1 MANTATAEAKKT
13 SAKKPAAKKAAVKKN
28 TKTGKK
34 YLVIVESPAKAATIG
49 KFLGNNYKIEA
60 SMGHIRDMPKS
71 QMGIDFENDFEPKY
85 ITIRGKG
92 ELLSKLRKD
101 AKTADKVY
109 LATDPDREGEAISW
123 HLLHALNLGEEKPI
137 SRITFNEITKT
148 AVKKSITEAR
158 DIDMDLVDAQQ
169 ARRVLDRMV
178 GYTVS
183 DLLWK
188 KVKKGLSGGRVQSVA
203 LRLICDREEEIRDF
217 IPEEY
222 WTLGAKLKD
231 DEDKSFE
238 AKFYGKGNEKIEL
251 ANEGETNAVLQGLED
266 KEFQVKEVKTGSR
279 QKKPVAPFTTS
290 TMQQEASKHLNM
302 ATQKT
307 MMIAQQLYE
316 GVNVK
321 GEGTVGLVSYIR
333 TDSFRISDE
342 AYEAAVAFIK
352 ETYGEDFVNPE
363 RIIYKSKGK
372 TQDAHEAIR
381 PTNVNR
387 TPESIKDS
395 LSKDQY
401 RLYRLIWE
409 RFVAS
414 QMSSAQYDTLSV
426 KLLAGEYSFRA
437 SGSHLRFAGFL
448 EVYNKGEEEDE
459 KVIPKLTEGDK
470 LQAEKLLPEQH
481 FTQPPARFTD
491 ASLIKTLEE
500 IGVGRPSTYAPTLT
514 TIQARHYVTKEAKN
528 LFPTELGELVND
540 IMRHYFPDI
549 VDIDFTAHMEERLDD
564 VEMGKEEWKQIIRD
578 FYPGFKESVENAV
591 EKLEKVEIK
600 DEESDVVCEKCG
612 RKMVIKYGRYGKFLA
627 CPGFPEC
634 QNAKPYFEE
643 AGVNCPEC
651 GGKVLIKKTKKGRVY
666 YGCEHHPECGFMSW
680 NKPTGEKCPRC
691 GAFLEEKGRKNPK
704 IVCSN
709 EKCGYVQEKPVE
721 ETAEA

>member
-1 MANTATAEAKKT
+1 MAKTATAEKEAKKT
-13 SAKKPAAKKAAVKKN
+13 TKKKATVKKAA
-28 TKTGKK
+28 KTGKK

-60 SMGHIRDMPKS
+60 SMGHVRDMPKS
-71 QMGIDFENDFEPKY
+71 QMGIDFEHDFEPKY

-92 ELLSKLRKD
+92 ELLGKLRKD
-101 AKTADKVY
+101 AKAADKVY

-169 ARRVLDRMV
+169 ARRVLDRVV
-178 GYTVS
+178 GYTIS

-203 LRLICDREEEIRDF
+203 LRLICDREGEIREF

-231 DEDKSFE
+231 ADGKVFE
-238 AKFYGKGNEKIEL
+238 AKFSGKGETKTEL
-251 ANEGETNAVLQGLED
+251 ANDAETNEVLDGLKGKDFAVTD
-266 KEFQVKEVKTGSR
+266 VKTGSR

-352 ETYGEDFVNPE
+352 ETYGDAFVNPE
-363 RIIYKSKGK
+363 RIVYKSKGK

-381 PTNVNR
+381 PTNVSR

-401 RLYRLIWE
+401 RLYKLIWE

-414 QMSSAQYDTLSV
+414 QMSPAVYDTLSV
-426 KLLAGEYSFRA
+426 KLAAGDYTFRA
-437 SGSHLRFAGFL
+437 SGSRLRFSGFL
-448 EVYNKGEEEDE
+448 EAYSKGEEEDE
-459 KVIPKLTEGDK
+459 KVIPKLTQGDI
-470 LQAEKLLPEQH
+470 LQAEQLLPEQH
-481 FTQPPARFTD
+481 FTQPPARYTD

-528 LFPTELGELVND
+528 LFPTELGEMVD
-540 IMRHYFPDI
+540 EIMKTYFPDI
-549 VDIDFTAHMEERLDD
+549 VDIDFTANMEKRLDD

-578 FYPGFKESVENAV
+578 FYPDFKKSVENAA
-591 EKLEKVEIK
+591 EKLEKIEIK
-600 DEESDVVCEKCG
+600 DEETDIVCEKCG
-612 RKMVIKYGRYGKFLA
+612 RNMVIKYGRYGKFLA

-651 GGKVLIKKTKKGRVY
+651 GGKVLIKKTKKGRIY
-666 YGCEHHPECGFMSW
+666 YGCEHNGDGCDFMSW
-680 NKPTGEKCPRC
+680 NKPTGEKCPEC

-709 EKCGYVQEKPVE
+709 EKCGYMKEKPVE
-721 ETAEA
+721 EENEE

>member
-1 MANTATAEAKKT
+1 
-13 SAKKPAAKKAAVKKN
+13 
-28 TKTGKK
+28 
-34 YLVIVESPAKAATIG
+34 
-49 KFLGNNYKIEA
+49 
-60 SMGHIRDMPKS
+60 
-71 QMGIDFENDFEPKY
+71 
-85 ITIRGKG
+85 
-92 ELLSKLRKD
+92 
-101 AKTADKVY
+101 
-109 LATDPDREGEAISW
+109 
-123 HLLHALNLGEEKPI
+123 
-137 SRITFNEITKT
+137 
-148 AVKKSITEAR
+148 
-158 DIDMDLVDAQQ
+158 MDLVDAQQ
-169 ARRVLDRMV
+169 ARRVLDRVV
-178 GYTVS
+178 GYTIS

-203 LRLICDREEEIRDF
+203 LRLICDREGEIREF

-231 DEDKSFE
+231 ADGKGFE
-238 AKFYGKGNEKIEL
+238 AKFYGKGETKTEL
-251 ANEGETNAVLQGLED
+251 ANEAETNEVLDGLKGKDFAVTD
-266 KEFQVKEVKTGSR
+266 VKTGSR
-279 QKKPVAPFTTS
+279 QKKPVVPFTTS

-352 ETYGEDFVNPE
+352 ETYGDAFVNPE
-363 RIIYKSKGK
+363 RIVYKSKGK

-381 PTNVNR
+381 PTNVSR

-401 RLYRLIWE
+401 RLYKLIWE

-414 QMSSAQYDTLSV
+414 QMSPAVYDTLSV
-426 KLLAGEYSFRA
+426 KLSAGDYTFRA
-437 SGSHLRFAGFL
+437 SGSRLRFSGFL
-448 EVYNKGEEEDE
+448 EAYSKGEEEDE
-459 KVIPKLTEGDK
+459 KVIPKLTQGDI
-470 LQAEKLLPEQH
+470 LQAEQLLPEQH
-481 FTQPPARFTD
+481 FTQPPARYTD

-528 LFPTELGELVND
+528 LFPTELGEMVD
-540 IMRHYFPDI
+540 EIMKTYFPDI
-549 VDIDFTAHMEERLDD
+549 VDIDFTANMEKRLDD

-578 FYPGFKESVENAV
+578 FYPDFKKSVENAA
-591 EKLEKVEIK
+591 EKLEKIEIK
-600 DEESDVVCEKCG
+600 DEETDIICEKCG
-612 RKMVIKYGRYGKFLA
+612 RNMVIKYGRYGKFLA

-651 GGKVLIKKTKKGRVY
+651 GGKVLIKKTKKGRIY
-666 YGCEHHPECGFMSW
+666 YGCEHNGDGCDFMSW
-680 NKPTGEKCPRC
+680 NKPTGEKCPEC

-709 EKCGYVQEKPVE
+709 EKCGYMKEKPTE
-721 ETAEA
+721 EENEE

>member
-1 MANTATAEAKKT
+1 
-13 SAKKPAAKKAAVKKN
+13 
-28 TKTGKK
+28 
-34 YLVIVESPAKAATIG
+34 
-49 KFLGNNYKIEA
+49 
-60 SMGHIRDMPKS
+60 
-71 QMGIDFENDFEPKY
+71 MGIDFEHDFEPKY

-92 ELLSKLRKD
+92 ELLGKLRKD
-101 AKTADKVY
+101 AKAADKVY

-169 ARRVLDRMV
+169 ARRVLDRVV
-178 GYTVS
+178 GYTIS

-203 LRLICDREEEIRDF
+203 LRLICDREGEIREF

-231 DEDKSFE
+231 ADGKVFE
-238 AKFYGKGNEKIEL
+238 AKFYGKGETKTEL
-251 ANEGETNAVLQGLED
+251 ANEAETNEVLDGLKDKDFAVTD
-266 KEFQVKEVKTGSR
+266 VKTGSR

-352 ETYGEDFVNPE
+352 ETYGDAFVNPE
-363 RIIYKSKGK
+363 RIVYKSKGK

-381 PTNVNR
+381 PTNVSR

-401 RLYRLIWE
+401 RLYKLIWE

-414 QMSSAQYDTLSV
+414 QMSPAVYDTLSV
-426 KLLAGEYSFRA
+426 KLAAGDYTFRA
-437 SGSHLRFAGFL
+437 SGSRLRFSGFL
-448 EVYNKGEEEDE
+448 EAYSKGEEEDE
-459 KVIPKLTEGDK
+459 KVIPKLTQGDI
-470 LQAEKLLPEQH
+470 LQAEQLLPEQH
-481 FTQPPARFTD
+481 FTQPPARYTD

-528 LFPTELGELVND
+528 LFPTELGEMVD
-540 IMRHYFPDI
+540 EIMKTYFPDI
-549 VDIDFTAHMEERLDD
+549 VDIDFTANMEKRLDD

-578 FYPGFKESVENAV
+578 FYPDFKKSVENAA
-591 EKLEKVEIK
+591 EKLEKIEIK
-600 DEESDVVCEKCG
+600 DEETDIVCEKCG
-612 RKMVIKYGRYGKFLA
+612 RNMVIKYGRYGKFLA

-651 GGKVLIKKTKKGRVY
+651 GGKVLIKKTKKGRIY
-666 YGCEHHPECGFMSW
+666 YGCEHNGDGCDFMSW
-680 NKPTGEKCPRC
+680 NKPTGEKCPEC

-709 EKCGYVQEKPVE
+709 EKCGYMKEKPAE
-721 ETAEA
+721 EENEE

>member
-1 MANTATAEAKKT
+1 MAKTATAEKEAKKT
-13 SAKKPAAKKAAVKKN
+13 TKKKATVKKAA
-28 TKTGKK
+28 KTGKK

-60 SMGHIRDMPKS
+60 SMGHVRDMPKS
-71 QMGIDFENDFEPKY
+71 QMGIDFEHDFEPKY

-92 ELLSKLRKD
+92 ELLGKLRKD
-101 AKTADKVY
+101 AKAADKVY

-169 ARRVLDRMV
+169 ARRVLDRVV
-178 GYTVS
+178 GYTIS

-203 LRLICDREEEIRDF
+203 LRLICDREGEIREF

-231 DEDKSFE
+231 ADGKVFE
-238 AKFYGKGNEKIEL
+238 AKFYGKGETKTEL
-251 ANEGETNAVLQGLED
+251 ANEAETNEFLDGLKGKDFAVTD
-266 KEFQVKEVKTGSR
+266 VKTGSR

-352 ETYGEDFVNPE
+352 ETYGDAFVNPE
-363 RIIYKSKGK
+363 RIVYKSKGK

-381 PTNVNR
+381 PTNVSR

-401 RLYRLIWE
+401 RLYKLIWE

-414 QMSSAQYDTLSV
+414 QMSPAVYDTLSV
-426 KLLAGEYSFRA
+426 KLSAGDYTFRA
-437 SGSHLRFAGFL
+437 SGSRLRFSGFL
-448 EVYNKGEEEDE
+448 EAYSKGEEEDE
-459 KVIPKLTEGDK
+459 KVIPKLTQGDI
-470 LQAEKLLPEQH
+470 LQAEQLLPEQH
-481 FTQPPARFTD
+481 FTQPPARYTD

-528 LFPTELGELVND
+528 LFPTELGEMVD
-540 IMRHYFPDI
+540 EIMKTYFPDI
-549 VDIDFTAHMEERLDD
+549 VDIDFTANMEKRLDD

-578 FYPGFKESVENAV
+578 FYPDFKKSVENAA
-591 EKLEKVEIK
+591 EKLEKIEIK
-600 DEESDVVCEKCG
+600 DEETDIICEKCG
-612 RKMVIKYGRYGKFLA
+612 RNMVIKYGRYGKFLA

-651 GGKVLIKKTKKGRVY
+651 GGKVLIKKTKKGRIY
-666 YGCEHHPECGFMSW
+666 YGCEHNGDGCDFMSW
-680 NKPTGEKCPRC
+680 NKPTGEKCPEC

-709 EKCGYVQEKPVE
+709 EKCGYMKEKPTE
-721 ETAEA
+721 EENEE

>member
-1 MANTATAEAKKT
+1 MAKTATAEKEAKKT
-13 SAKKPAAKKAAVKKN
+13 TKKKATVKKAA
-28 TKTGKK
+28 KTGKK

-60 SMGHIRDMPKS
+60 SMGHVRDMPKS
-71 QMGIDFENDFEPKY
+71 QMGIDFEHDFEPKY

-92 ELLSKLRKD
+92 ELLGKLRKD
-101 AKTADKVY
+101 AKAADKVY

-169 ARRVLDRMV
+169 ARRVLDRVV
-178 GYTVS
+178 GYTIS

-203 LRLICDREEEIRDF
+203 LRLICDREGEIREF

-231 DEDKSFE
+231 ADGKGFE
-238 AKFYGKGNEKIEL
+238 AKFYGKGETKTEL
-251 ANEGETNAVLQGLED
+251 ANEAETNEALDGLKGKDFAVTD
-266 KEFQVKEVKTGSR
+266 VKTGSR

-352 ETYGEDFVNPE
+352 ETYGDAFVNPE
-363 RIIYKSKGK
+363 RIVYKSKGK

-381 PTNVNR
+381 PTNVSR

-401 RLYRLIWE
+401 RLYKLIWE

-414 QMSSAQYDTLSV
+414 QMSPAVYDTLSV
-426 KLLAGEYSFRA
+426 KLSAGDYTFRA
-437 SGSHLRFAGFL
+437 SGSRLRFSGFL
-448 EVYNKGEEEDE
+448 EAYSKGEEEDE
-459 KVIPKLTEGDK
+459 KVIPKLTQGDI
-470 LQAEKLLPEQH
+470 LQAEQLLPEQH
-481 FTQPPARFTD
+481 FTQPPARYTD

-528 LFPTELGELVND
+528 LFPTELGEMVD
-540 IMRHYFPDI
+540 EIMKTYFPDI
-549 VDIDFTAHMEERLDD
+549 VDIDFTANMEKRLDD

-578 FYPGFKESVENAV
+578 FYPDFKKSVENAA
-591 EKLEKVEIK
+591 EKLEKIEIK
-600 DEESDVVCEKCG
+600 DEETDIICEKCG
-612 RKMVIKYGRYGKFLA
+612 RNMVIKYGRYGKFLA

-651 GGKVLIKKTKKGRVY
+651 GGKVLIKKTKKGRIY
-666 YGCEHHPECGFMSW
+666 YGCEHNGDGCDFMSW
-680 NKPTGEKCPRC
+680 NKPTGEKCPEC

-709 EKCGYVQEKPVE
+709 EKCGYMKEKPAE
-721 ETAEA
+721 EENEE

>member
-1 MANTATAEAKKT
+1 MAKTATAEKEAKKT
-13 SAKKPAAKKAAVKKN
+13 TKKKATVKKAA
-28 TKTGKK
+28 KTGKK

-60 SMGHIRDMPKS
+60 SMGHVRDMPKS
-71 QMGIDFENDFEPKY
+71 QMGIDFEHDFEPKY

-92 ELLSKLRKD
+92 ELLGKLRKD
-101 AKTADKVY
+101 AKAADKVY

-169 ARRVLDRMV
+169 ARRVLDRVV
-178 GYTVS
+178 GYTIS

-203 LRLICDREEEIRDF
+203 LRLICDREGEIREF

-231 DEDKSFE
+231 ADGKGFE
-238 AKFYGKGNEKIEL
+238 AKFYGKDETKTEL
-251 ANEGETNAVLQGLED
+251 ASEAETNEVLDGLKGKDFAVTD
-266 KEFQVKEVKTGSR
+266 VKTGSR

-352 ETYGEDFVNPE
+352 ETYGDAFVNPE
-363 RIIYKSKGK
+363 RIVYKSKGK

-381 PTNVNR
+381 PTNVSR

-401 RLYRLIWE
+401 RLYKLIWE

-414 QMSSAQYDTLSV
+414 QMSPAVYDTLSV
-426 KLLAGEYSFRA
+426 KLAAGDYTFRA
-437 SGSHLRFAGFL
+437 SGSRLRFAGFL
-448 EVYNKGEEEDE
+448 EAYSKGEEEDE
-459 KVIPKLTEGDK
+459 KVIPKLTQGDI
-470 LQAEKLLPEQH
+470 LQAEQLLPEQH
-481 FTQPPARFTD
+481 FTQPPARYTD

-528 LFPTELGELVND
+528 LFPTELGEMVD
-540 IMRHYFPDI
+540 EIMKTYFPDI
-549 VDIDFTAHMEERLDD
+549 VDIDFTANMEKRLDD

-578 FYPGFKESVENAV
+578 FYPDFKKSVENAA
-591 EKLEKVEIK
+591 EKLEKIEIK
-600 DEESDVVCEKCG
+600 DEETDIVCEKCG
-612 RKMVIKYGRYGKFLA
+612 RNMVIKYGRYGKFLA

-651 GGKVLIKKTKKGRVY
+651 GGKVLIKKTKKGRIY
-666 YGCEHHPECGFMSW
+666 YGCEHNGDGCDFMSW
-680 NKPTGEKCPRC
+680 NKPTGEKCPEC

-709 EKCGYVQEKPVE
+709 EKCGYMKEKPTE
-721 ETAEA
+721 EENEE

>member
-1 MANTATAEAKKT
+1 MAKTATAEKEAKKT
-13 SAKKPAAKKAAVKKN
+13 TKKKATVKKAA
-28 TKTGKK
+28 KTGKK

-60 SMGHIRDMPKS
+60 SMGHVRDMPKS
-71 QMGIDFENDFEPKY
+71 QMGIDFEHDFEPKY

-92 ELLSKLRKD
+92 ELLGKLRKD
-101 AKTADKVY
+101 AKAADKVY

-169 ARRVLDRMV
+169 ARRVLDRVV
-178 GYTVS
+178 GYTIS

-203 LRLICDREEEIRDF
+203 LRLICDREGEIREF

-231 DEDKSFE
+231 ADGKVFE
-238 AKFYGKGNEKIEL
+238 AKFYGKGETKTEL
-251 ANEGETNAVLQGLED
+251 ANEAETNEVLDGLKDKDFAVTD
-266 KEFQVKEVKTGSR
+266 VKTGSR

-352 ETYGEDFVNPE
+352 ETYGDAFVNPE
-363 RIIYKSKGK
+363 RIVYKSKGK

-381 PTNVNR
+381 PTNVSR

-401 RLYRLIWE
+401 RLYKLIWE

-414 QMSSAQYDTLSV
+414 QMSPAVYDTLSV
-426 KLLAGEYSFRA
+426 KLSAGDYTFRA
-437 SGSHLRFAGFL
+437 SGSRLRFSGFL
-448 EVYNKGEEEDE
+448 EAYSKGEEEDE
-459 KVIPKLTEGDK
+459 KVIPKLTQGDI
-470 LQAEKLLPEQH
+470 LQAEQLLPEQH
-481 FTQPPARFTD
+481 FTQPPARYTD

-528 LFPTELGELVND
+528 LFPTELGEMVD
-540 IMRHYFPDI
+540 EIMKTYFPDI
-549 VDIDFTAHMEERLDD
+549 VDIDFTANMEKRLDD

-578 FYPGFKESVENAV
+578 FYPDFKKSVENAA
-591 EKLEKVEIK
+591 EKLEKIEIK
-600 DEESDVVCEKCG
+600 DEETDIVCEKCG
-612 RKMVIKYGRYGKFLA
+612 RNMVIKYGRYGKFLA

-651 GGKVLIKKTKKGRVY
+651 GGKVLIKKTKKGRIY
-666 YGCEHHPECGFMSW
+666 YGCEHNGDGCDFMSW
-680 NKPTGEKCPRC
+680 NKPTGEKCPEC

-709 EKCGYVQEKPVE
+709 EKCGYMKEKPAE
-721 ETAEA
+721 EENEE

>member
-1 MANTATAEAKKT
+1 MAKTATAEKEAKKT
-13 SAKKPAAKKAAVKKN
+13 TKKKATVKKAA
-28 TKTGKK
+28 KTGKK

-60 SMGHIRDMPKS
+60 SMGHVRDMPKS
-71 QMGIDFENDFEPKY
+71 QMGIDFEHDFEPKY

-92 ELLSKLRKD
+92 ELLGKLRKD
-101 AKTADKVY
+101 AKAADKVY

-169 ARRVLDRMV
+169 ARRVLDRVV
-178 GYTVS
+178 GYTIS

-203 LRLICDREEEIRDF
+203 LRLICDREGEIREF

-231 DEDKSFE
+231 ADGKGFE
-238 AKFYGKGNEKIEL
+238 AKFYGKGETKTEL
-251 ANEGETNAVLQGLED
+251 ANEAETNEVLDGLKGKDFAVTD
-266 KEFQVKEVKTGSR
+266 VKTGSR

-352 ETYGEDFVNPE
+352 ETYGDAFVNPE
-363 RIIYKSKGK
+363 RIVYKSKGK

-381 PTNVNR
+381 PTNVSR

-401 RLYRLIWE
+401 RLYKLIWE

-414 QMSSAQYDTLSV
+414 QMSPAVYDTLSV
-426 KLLAGEYSFRA
+426 KLSAGDYTFRA
-437 SGSHLRFAGFL
+437 SGSRLRFSGFL
-448 EVYNKGEEEDE
+448 EAYSKGEEEDE
-459 KVIPKLTEGDK
+459 KVIPKLTQGDI
-470 LQAEKLLPEQH
+470 LQAEQLLPEQH
-481 FTQPPARFTD
+481 FTQPPARYTD

-528 LFPTELGELVND
+528 LFPTELGEMVD
-540 IMRHYFPDI
+540 EIMKTYFPDI
-549 VDIDFTAHMEERLDD
+549 VDIDFTANMEKRLDD

-578 FYPGFKESVENAV
+578 FYPDFKKSVENAA
-591 EKLEKVEIK
+591 EKLEKIEIK
-600 DEESDVVCEKCG
+600 DEETDIICEKCG
-612 RKMVIKYGRYGKFLA
+612 RNMVIKYGRYGKFLA

-643 AGVNCPEC
+643 AGVSCPEC
-651 GGKVLIKKTKKGRVY
+651 GGKVLIKKTKKGRIY
-666 YGCEHHPECGFMSW
+666 YGCEHNGDGCDFMSW
-680 NKPTGEKCPRC
+680 NKPTAKNAPNAVR
-691 GAFLEEKGRKNPK
+691 FWRKR
-704 IVCSN
+704 
-709 EKCGYVQEKPVE
+709 
-721 ETAEA
+721 AERIRKSSAPMKSAAI

>member
-1 MANTATAEAKKT
+1 MAKTATAEKEAKKT
-13 SAKKPAAKKAAVKKN
+13 TKKKATVKKAA
-28 TKTGKK
+28 KTGKK

-60 SMGHIRDMPKS
+60 SMGHVRDMPKS
-71 QMGIDFENDFEPKY
+71 QMGIDFEHDFEPKY

-92 ELLSKLRKD
+92 ELLGKLRKD
-101 AKTADKVY
+101 AKAADKVY

-169 ARRVLDRMV
+169 ARRVLDRVV
-178 GYTVS
+178 GYTIS

-203 LRLICDREEEIRDF
+203 LRLICDREGEIREF

-231 DEDKSFE
+231 ADGKGFE
-238 AKFYGKGNEKIEL
+238 AKFYGKGETKTEL
-251 ANEGETNAVLQGLED
+251 ANEAETNEVLDGLKGKDFAVTD
-266 KEFQVKEVKTGSR
+266 VKTGSR

-352 ETYGEDFVNPE
+352 ETYGDAFVNPE
-363 RIIYKSKGK
+363 RIVYKSKGK

-381 PTNVNR
+381 PTNVSR

-401 RLYRLIWE
+401 RLYKLIWE

-414 QMSSAQYDTLSV
+414 QMSPAVYDTLSV
-426 KLLAGEYSFRA
+426 KLSAGDYTFRA
-437 SGSHLRFAGFL
+437 SGSRLRFSGFL
-448 EVYNKGEEEDE
+448 EAYSKGEEEDE
-459 KVIPKLTEGDK
+459 KVIPKLTQGDI
-470 LQAEKLLPEQH
+470 LQAEQLLPEQH
-481 FTQPPARFTD
+481 FTQPPARYTD

-528 LFPTELGELVND
+528 LFPTELGEMVD
-540 IMRHYFPDI
+540 EIMKTYFPDI
-549 VDIDFTAHMEERLDD
+549 VDIDFTANMEKRLDD

-578 FYPGFKESVENAV
+578 FYPDFKKSVENAA
-591 EKLEKVEIK
+591 EKLEKIEIK
-600 DEESDVVCEKCG
+600 DEETDIVCEKCG
-612 RKMVIKYGRYGKFLA
+612 RNMVIKYGRYGKFLA

-651 GGKVLIKKTKKGRVY
+651 GGKVLIKKTKRGRIY
-666 YGCEHHPECGFMSW
+666 YGCEHNGDGCDFMSW
-680 NKPTGEKCPRC
+680 NKPTGEKCPEW

-709 EKCGYVQEKPVE
+709 EKCGYMKEKPAE
-721 ETAEA
+721 EENEE

>member
-1 MANTATAEAKKT
+1 MAKTATAEKEAKKT
-13 SAKKPAAKKAAVKKN
+13 TKKKATVKKAA
-28 TKTGKK
+28 KTGKK

-60 SMGHIRDMPKS
+60 SMGHVRDMPKS
-71 QMGIDFENDFEPKY
+71 QMGIDFEHDFEPKY

-92 ELLSKLRKD
+92 ELLGKLRKD
-101 AKTADKVY
+101 AKAADKVY

-158 DIDMDLVDAQQ
+158 NIDMDLVDAQQ
-169 ARRVLDRMV
+169 ARRVLDRVV
-178 GYTVS
+178 GYTIS
-183 DLLWK
+183 NLLWK

-203 LRLICDREEEIRDF
+203 LRLICDREGEIREF

-231 DEDKSFE
+231 ADGKGFE
-238 AKFYGKGNEKIEL
+238 AKFYGKGETKTEL
-251 ANEGETNAVLQGLED
+251 ANEAETNEVLDGLKGKDFAVTD
-266 KEFQVKEVKTGSR
+266 VKTGSR

-352 ETYGEDFVNPE
+352 ETYGDAFVNPE
-363 RIIYKSKGK
+363 RIVYKSKGK

-381 PTNVNR
+381 PTNVSR

-401 RLYRLIWE
+401 RLYKLIWE

-414 QMSSAQYDTLSV
+414 QMSPAVYDTLSV
-426 KLLAGEYSFRA
+426 KLSAGDYTFRA
-437 SGSHLRFAGFL
+437 SGSRLHFSGFL
-448 EVYNKGEEEDE
+448 EAYSKGEEEDE
-459 KVIPKLTEGDK
+459 KVIPKLTQGDI
-470 LQAEKLLPEQH
+470 LQAEQLLPEQH
-481 FTQPPARFTD
+481 FTQPPARYTD

-514 TIQARHYVTKEAKN
+514 TIQVRHYVTKEAKN
-528 LFPTELGELVND
+528 LFPTELGEMVD
-540 IMRHYFPDI
+540 EIMKTYFPDI
-549 VDIDFTAHMEERLDD
+549 VDIDFTANMEKRLDD

-578 FYPGFKESVENAV
+578 FYPDFKKSVENAA
-591 EKLEKVEIK
+591 EKLEKIEIK
-600 DEESDVVCEKCG
+600 DEETDIICEKCG
-612 RKMVIKYGRYGKFLA
+612 RNMVIKYGRYGKFLA

-651 GGKVLIKKTKKGRVY
+651 GGKVLIKKTKKGRIY
-666 YGCEHHPECGFMSW
+666 YGCEHNGDGCDFMSW
-680 NKPTGEKCPRC
+680 NKPTGEKCPEC

-709 EKCGYVQEKPVE
+709 EKCGYMKEKPAE
-721 ETAEA
+721 EDNEE

>member
-1 MANTATAEAKKT
+1 MAKTATAEKEAKKT
-13 SAKKPAAKKAAVKKN
+13 TKKKATVKKAA
-28 TKTGKK
+28 KTGKK

-60 SMGHIRDMPKS
+60 SMGHVRDMPKS
-71 QMGIDFENDFEPKY
+71 QMGIDFEHDFEPKY

-92 ELLSKLRKD
+92 ELLGKLRKD
-101 AKTADKVY
+101 AKAADKVY

-169 ARRVLDRMV
+169 ARRVLDRVV
-178 GYTVS
+178 GYTIS

-203 LRLICDREEEIRDF
+203 LRLICDREGEIREF

-231 DEDKSFE
+231 ADGKGFE
-238 AKFYGKGNEKIEL
+238 AKFYGKGETKTEL
-251 ANEGETNAVLQGLED
+251 ANEAETNEVLDGLKGKDFAVTD
-266 KEFQVKEVKTGSR
+266 VKTGSR

-352 ETYGEDFVNPE
+352 ETYGDAFVNPE
-363 RIIYKSKGK
+363 RIVYKSNGK

-381 PTNVNR
+381 PTNVSR

-401 RLYRLIWE
+401 RLYKLIWE

-414 QMSSAQYDTLSV
+414 QMSPAVYDTLSV
-426 KLLAGEYSFRA
+426 KLSAGDYTFRA
-437 SGSHLRFAGFL
+437 SGSRLRFSGFL
-448 EVYNKGEEEDE
+448 EAYSKGEEEDE
-459 KVIPKLTEGDK
+459 KVIPKLTQGDI
-470 LQAEKLLPEQH
+470 LQAEQLLPEQH
-481 FTQPPARFTD
+481 FTQPPARYTD

-528 LFPTELGELVND
+528 LFPTELGEMVD
-540 IMRHYFPDI
+540 EIMKTYFPDI
-549 VDIDFTAHMEERLDD
+549 VDIDFTANMEKRLDD

-578 FYPGFKESVENAV
+578 FYPDFKKSVENAA
-591 EKLEKVEIK
+591 EKLEKIEIK
-600 DEESDVVCEKCG
+600 DEETDIVCEKCG
-612 RKMVIKYGRYGKFLA
+612 RNMVIKYGRYGKFLA

-651 GGKVLIKKTKKGRVY
+651 GGKVLIKKTKKGRIY
-666 YGCEHHPECGFMSW
+666 YGCEHNGDGCDFMSW
-680 NKPTGEKCPRC
+680 NKPTGEKCPEC

-709 EKCGYVQEKPVE
+709 EKCGYMKEKPAE
-721 ETAEA
+721 EENEE

>member
-1 MANTATAEAKKT
+1 MAKTATAEKEAKKT
-13 SAKKPAAKKAAVKKN
+13 TKKKATVKKAA
-28 TKTGKK
+28 KTGKK

-60 SMGHIRDMPKS
+60 SMGHVRDMPKS
-71 QMGIDFENDFEPKY
+71 QMGIDFEHDFEPKY

-92 ELLSKLRKD
+92 ELLGKLRKD
-101 AKTADKVY
+101 AKAADKVY

-169 ARRVLDRMV
+169 ARRVLDRVV
-178 GYTVS
+178 GYTIS

-203 LRLICDREEEIRDF
+203 LRLICDREGEIREF

-231 DEDKSFE
+231 ADGKVFE
-238 AKFYGKGNEKIEL
+238 AKFYGKGETKTEL
-251 ANEGETNAVLQGLED
+251 ANEAETNEVLDGLKGKDFAVTD
-266 KEFQVKEVKTGSR
+266 VKTGSR

-352 ETYGEDFVNPE
+352 ETYGDAFVNPE
-363 RIIYKSKGK
+363 RIVYKSKGK

-381 PTNVNR
+381 PTNVSR

-414 QMSSAQYDTLSV
+414 QMSPAVYDTLSV
-426 KLLAGEYSFRA
+426 KLSAGDYTFRA
-437 SGSHLRFAGFL
+437 SGSRLRFSGFL
-448 EVYNKGEEEDE
+448 EAYSKGEEEDE
-459 KVIPKLTEGDK
+459 KVIPKLTQGDI
-470 LQAEKLLPEQH
+470 LQAEHLLPEQH
-481 FTQPPARFTD
+481 FTQPPARYTD

-528 LFPTELGELVND
+528 LFPTELGEMVD
-540 IMRHYFPDI
+540 EIMKTYFPDI
-549 VDIDFTAHMEERLDD
+549 VDIDFTANMEKRLDD

-578 FYPGFKESVENAV
+578 FYPDFKKSVENAA
-591 EKLEKVEIK
+591 EKLEKIEIK
-600 DEESDVVCEKCG
+600 DEETDIVCETCG
-612 RKMVIKYGRYGKFLA
+612 RNMVIKYGRYGKFLA

-651 GGKVLIKKTKKGRVY
+651 GGKVLIKKTKKGRIY
-666 YGCEHHPECGFMSW
+666 YGCEHNGDGCDFMSW
-680 NKPTGEKCPRC
+680 NKPTGEKCPEC

-709 EKCGYVQEKPVE
+709 EKCGYMKEKPTE
-721 ETAEA
+721 EENEE

>member
-1 MANTATAEAKKT
+1 MAKTATAEKEAKKT
-13 SAKKPAAKKAAVKKN
+13 TKKKATVKKAA
-28 TKTGKK
+28 KTGKK

-60 SMGHIRDMPKS
+60 SMGHVRDMPKS
-71 QMGIDFENDFEPKY
+71 QMGIDFEHDFEPKY

-92 ELLSKLRKD
+92 ELLGKLRKD
-101 AKTADKVY
+101 AKAADKVY

-169 ARRVLDRMV
+169 ARRVLDRVV
-178 GYTVS
+178 GYAIS

-203 LRLICDREEEIRDF
+203 LRLICDREGEIREF

-231 DEDKSFE
+231 ADGKGFE
-238 AKFYGKGNEKIEL
+238 AKFYGKGETKTEL
-251 ANEGETNAVLQGLED
+251 ANEAETNEVLDGLKGKDFAVTD
-266 KEFQVKEVKTGSR
+266 VKTGSR

-352 ETYGEDFVNPE
+352 ETYGDAFVNPE
-363 RIIYKSKGK
+363 RIVYKSKGK

-381 PTNVNR
+381 PTNVSR

-401 RLYRLIWE
+401 RLYKLIWE

-414 QMSSAQYDTLSV
+414 QMSPAVYDTLSV
-426 KLLAGEYSFRA
+426 KLSAGDYTFRA
-437 SGSHLRFAGFL
+437 SGSRLRFSGFL
-448 EVYNKGEEEDE
+448 EAYSKGEEEDE
-459 KVIPKLTEGDK
+459 KVIPKLTQGDI
-470 LQAEKLLPEQH
+470 LQAEQLLPEQH
-481 FTQPPARFTD
+481 FTQPPARYTD

-528 LFPTELGELVND
+528 LFPTELGEMVD
-540 IMRHYFPDI
+540 EIMKTYFPDI
-549 VDIDFTAHMEERLDD
+549 VDIDFTANMEKRLDD

-578 FYPGFKESVENAV
+578 FYPDFKKSVENAA
-591 EKLEKVEIK
+591 EKLEKIEIK
-600 DEESDVVCEKCG
+600 DEETDIVCEKCG
-612 RKMVIKYGRYGKFLA
+612 RNMVIKYGRYGKFLA

-651 GGKVLIKKTKKGRVY
+651 GGKVLIKKTKRGRIY
-666 YGCEHHPECGFMSW
+666 YGCEHNGDGCDFMSW
-680 NKPTGEKCPRC
+680 NKPTGEKCPEC

-709 EKCGYVQEKPVE
+709 EKCGYMKEKPAE
-721 ETAEA
+721 EENEE

>member
-1 MANTATAEAKKT
+1 MAKTATAEKEAKKT
-13 SAKKPAAKKAAVKKN
+13 TKKKATVKKAA
-28 TKTGKK
+28 KTGKK

-60 SMGHIRDMPKS
+60 SMGHVRDMPKS
-71 QMGIDFENDFEPKY
+71 QMGIDFEHDFEPKY

-92 ELLSKLRKD
+92 ELLGKLRKD
-101 AKTADKVY
+101 AKAADKVY

-169 ARRVLDRMV
+169 ARRVLDRVV
-178 GYTVS
+178 GYTIS

-203 LRLICDREEEIRDF
+203 LRLICDREGEIREF

-231 DEDKSFE
+231 ADGKVFE
-238 AKFYGKGNEKIEL
+238 AKFYGKGETKTEL
-251 ANEGETNAVLQGLED
+251 ANEAETNEVLDGLKDKDFAVTD
-266 KEFQVKEVKTGSR
+266 VKTGSR

-352 ETYGEDFVNPE
+352 ETYGDAFVNPE
-363 RIIYKSKGK
+363 RIVYKSKGK

-381 PTNVNR
+381 PTNVSR

-401 RLYRLIWE
+401 RLYKLIWE

-414 QMSSAQYDTLSV
+414 QMSPAVYDTLSV
-426 KLLAGEYSFRA
+426 KLSAGDYTFRA
-437 SGSHLRFAGFL
+437 SGSRLRFSGFL
-448 EVYNKGEEEDE
+448 EAYSKGEEEDE
-459 KVIPKLTEGDK
+459 KVIPKLTQGDI
-470 LQAEKLLPEQH
+470 LQAEQLLPEQH
-481 FTQPPARFTD
+481 FTQPPARYTD

-528 LFPTELGELVND
+528 LFPTELGEMVD
-540 IMRHYFPDI
+540 EIMKTYFPDI
-549 VDIDFTAHMEERLDD
+549 VDIDFTANMEKRLDD

-578 FYPGFKESVENAV
+578 FYPDFKKSVENAV
-591 EKLEKVEIK
+591 EKLEKIEIK
-600 DEESDVVCEKCG
+600 DEETDIICEKCG
-612 RKMVIKYGRYGKFLA
+612 RNMVIKYGRYGKFLA

-651 GGKVLIKKTKKGRVY
+651 GGKVLIKKTKRGRIY
-666 YGCEHHPECGFMSW
+666 YGCEHNGDGCDFMSW
-680 NKPTGEKCPRC
+680 NKPTGEKCPEC

-709 EKCGYVQEKPVE
+709 EKCGYMKEKPAE
-721 ETAEA
+721 EENEE

>member
-1 MANTATAEAKKT
+1 M
-13 SAKKPAAKKAAVKKN
+13 KKAA
-28 TKTGKK
+28 KTGKK

-60 SMGHIRDMPKS
+60 SMGHVRDMPKS
-71 QMGIDFENDFEPKY
+71 QMGIDFEHDFEPKY

-92 ELLSKLRKD
+92 ELLGKLRKD
-101 AKTADKVY
+101 AKAADKVY

-169 ARRVLDRMV
+169 ARRVLDRVV
-178 GYTVS
+178 GYTIS

-203 LRLICDREEEIRDF
+203 LRLICDREGEIREF

-231 DEDKSFE
+231 ADGKVFE
-238 AKFYGKGNEKIEL
+238 AKFYGKGETKTEL
-251 ANEGETNAVLQGLED
+251 ANEAETNEVLDGLKGKDFAVTD
-266 KEFQVKEVKTGSR
+266 VKTGSR

-352 ETYGEDFVNPE
+352 ETYGDAFVNPE
-363 RIIYKSKGK
+363 RIVYKSKGK

-381 PTNVNR
+381 PTNVSR

-401 RLYRLIWE
+401 RLYKLIWE

-414 QMSSAQYDTLSV
+414 QMSPAVYDTLSV
-426 KLLAGEYSFRA
+426 KLSAGDYTFRA
-437 SGSHLRFAGFL
+437 SGSRLRFSGFL
-448 EVYNKGEEEDE
+448 EAYSKGEEEDE
-459 KVIPKLTEGDK
+459 KVIPKLTQGDI
-470 LQAEKLLPEQH
+470 LQAEQLLPEQH
-481 FTQPPARFTD
+481 FTQPPARYTD

-528 LFPTELGELVND
+528 LFPTELGEMVD
-540 IMRHYFPDI
+540 EIMKTYFPDI
-549 VDIDFTAHMEERLDD
+549 VDIDFTANMEKRLDD

-578 FYPGFKESVENAV
+578 FYPDFKKSVENAA
-591 EKLEKVEIK
+591 EKLEKIEIK
-600 DEESDVVCEKCG
+600 DEETDIICEKCG
-612 RKMVIKYGRYGKFLA
+612 RNMVIKYGRYGKFLA

-651 GGKVLIKKTKKGRVY
+651 GGKVLIKKTKKGRIY
-666 YGCEHHPECGFMSW
+666 YGCEHNGDGCDFMSW
-680 NKPTGEKCPRC
+680 NKPTGEKCPEC

-709 EKCGYVQEKPVE
+709 EKCGYMKEKPAE
-721 ETAEA
+721 EENEE

>member
-1 MANTATAEAKKT
+1 
-13 SAKKPAAKKAAVKKN
+13 
-28 TKTGKK
+28 
-34 YLVIVESPAKAATIG
+34 
-49 KFLGNNYKIEA
+49 
-60 SMGHIRDMPKS
+60 
-71 QMGIDFENDFEPKY
+71 
-85 ITIRGKG
+85 
-92 ELLSKLRKD
+92 
-101 AKTADKVY
+101 
-109 LATDPDREGEAISW
+109 
-123 HLLHALNLGEEKPI
+123 
-137 SRITFNEITKT
+137 
-148 AVKKSITEAR
+148 
-158 DIDMDLVDAQQ
+158 MDLVDAQQ
-169 ARRVLDRMV
+169 ARRVLDRVV
-178 GYTVS
+178 GYTIS

-203 LRLICDREEEIRDF
+203 LRLICDREGEIREF

-231 DEDKSFE
+231 ADGKGFE
-238 AKFYGKGNEKIEL
+238 AKFYGKGETKTEL
-251 ANEGETNAVLQGLED
+251 ANEAETNEVLDGLKGKDFAVTD
-266 KEFQVKEVKTGSR
+266 IKTGSR

-352 ETYGEDFVNPE
+352 ETYGDAFVNPE
-363 RIIYKSKGK
+363 RIVYKSKGK

-381 PTNVNR
+381 PTNVSR

-401 RLYRLIWE
+401 RLYKLIWE

-414 QMSSAQYDTLSV
+414 QMSPAVYDTLSV
-426 KLLAGEYSFRA
+426 KLSAGDYTFRA
-437 SGSHLRFAGFL
+437 SGSRLRFSGFL
-448 EVYNKGEEEDE
+448 EAYSKGEEEDE
-459 KVIPKLTEGDK
+459 KVIPKLTQGDI
-470 LQAEKLLPEQH
+470 LQAEQLLPEQH
-481 FTQPPARFTD
+481 FTQPPARYTD

-528 LFPTELGELVND
+528 LFPTELGEMVD
-540 IMRHYFPDI
+540 EIMKTYFPDI
-549 VDIDFTAHMEERLDD
+549 VDIDFTANMEKRLDD

-578 FYPGFKESVENAV
+578 FYPDFKKSVENAA
-591 EKLEKVEIK
+591 EKLEKIEIK
-600 DEESDVVCEKCG
+600 DEETDIVCEKCG
-612 RKMVIKYGRYGKFLA
+612 RNMVIKYGRYGKFLA

-651 GGKVLIKKTKKGRVY
+651 GGKVLIKKTKKGRIY
-666 YGCEHHPECGFMSW
+666 YGCEHNGDGCDFMSW
-680 NKPTGEKCPRC
+680 NKPTGEKCPEC

-709 EKCGYVQEKPVE
+709 EKCGYMKEKPTE
-721 ETAEA
+721 EENEE

>member
-1 MANTATAEAKKT
+1 MA
-13 SAKKPAAKKAAVKKN
+13 
-28 TKTGKK
+28 K
-34 YLVIVESPAKAATIG
+34 YLVIVESPAKVKTIK
-49 KFLGNNYKIEA
+49 KFLGKNYEVAA
-60 SMGHIRDMPKS
+60 SNGHVRDLPKS
-71 QMGIDFENDFEPKY
+71 QLGFDVENDFEPKY

-92 ELLSKLRKD
+92 ELLGKLRKD
-101 AKTADKVY
+101 AKAADKVY

-169 ARRVLDRMV
+169 ARRVLDRVV
-178 GYTVS
+178 GYTIS

-203 LRLICDREEEIRDF
+203 LRLICDREGEIREF

-231 DEDKSFE
+231 ADGKGFE
-238 AKFYGKGNEKIEL
+238 AKFYGKGETKTEL
-251 ANEGETNAVLQGLED
+251 ANEAETNEVLDGLKGKDFAVTD
-266 KEFQVKEVKTGSR
+266 VKTGSR

-352 ETYGEDFVNPE
+352 ETYGDAFVNPE
-363 RIIYKSKGK
+363 RIVYKSKGK

-381 PTNVNR
+381 PTNVSR

-401 RLYRLIWE
+401 RLYKLIWE

-414 QMSSAQYDTLSV
+414 QMSPAVYDTLSV
-426 KLLAGEYSFRA
+426 KLAAGDYTFRA
-437 SGSHLRFAGFL
+437 SGSRLRFAGFL
-448 EVYNKGEEEDE
+448 EAYSKGEEEDE
-459 KVIPKLTEGDK
+459 KVIPKLTHGDI
-470 LQAEKLLPEQH
+470 LQAEQLLPEQH
-481 FTQPPARFTD
+481 FTQPPARYTD

-528 LFPTELGELVND
+528 LFPTELGEMVD
-540 IMRHYFPDI
+540 EIMKTYFPDI
-549 VDIDFTAHMEERLDD
+549 VDIDFTANMEKRLDD

-578 FYPGFKESVENAV
+578 FYPDFKKSVENAA
-591 EKLEKVEIK
+591 EKLEKIEIK
-600 DEESDVVCEKCG
+600 DEETDIVCEKCG
-612 RKMVIKYGRYGKFLA
+612 RNMVIKYGRYGKFLA

-651 GGKVLIKKTKKGRVY
+651 GGKVLIKKTKKGRIY
-666 YGCEHHPECGFMSW
+666 YGCEHNGDGCDFMSW
-680 NKPTGEKCPRC
+680 NKPTGEKCPEC

-709 EKCGYVQEKPVE
+709 EKCGYMKEKPAE
-721 ETAEA
+721 EENEE

>member
-1 MANTATAEAKKT
+1 MAKTATAEKEAKKT
-13 SAKKPAAKKAAVKKN
+13 TKKKATVKKAA
-28 TKTGKK
+28 KTGKK

-60 SMGHIRDMPKS
+60 SMGHVRDMPKS
-71 QMGIDFENDFEPKY
+71 QMGIDFEHDFEPKY

-92 ELLSKLRKD
+92 ELLGKLRKD
-101 AKTADKVY
+101 AKAADKVY

-169 ARRVLDRMV
+169 ARRVLDRVV
-178 GYTVS
+178 GYTIS

-203 LRLICDREEEIRDF
+203 LRLICDREGEIREF

-231 DEDKSFE
+231 ADGKVFE
-238 AKFYGKGNEKIEL
+238 AKFYGKGETKTEL
-251 ANEGETNAVLQGLED
+251 ANEAETNEVLDGLKGKDFAVTD
-266 KEFQVKEVKTGSR
+266 VKTGSR

-352 ETYGEDFVNPE
+352 ETYGDAFVNPE
-363 RIIYKSKGK
+363 RIVYKSKGK

-381 PTNVNR
+381 PTNVSR

-401 RLYRLIWE
+401 RLYKLIWE

-414 QMSSAQYDTLSV
+414 QMSPAVYDTLSV
-426 KLLAGEYSFRA
+426 KLAAGDYTFRA
-437 SGSHLRFAGFL
+437 SGSRLRFAGFL
-448 EVYNKGEEEDE
+448 EAYSKGEEEDE
-459 KVIPKLTEGDK
+459 KVIPKLTQGDI
-470 LQAEKLLPEQH
+470 LQAEQLLPEQH
-481 FTQPPARFTD
+481 FTQPPARYTD

-528 LFPTELGELVND
+528 LFPTELGEMVD
-540 IMRHYFPDI
+540 EIMKTYFPDI
-549 VDIDFTAHMEERLDD
+549 VDIDFTANMEKRLDD

-578 FYPGFKESVENAV
+578 FYPDFKKSVENAA
-591 EKLEKVEIK
+591 EKLEKIEIK
-600 DEESDVVCEKCG
+600 DEETDIVCEKCG
-612 RKMVIKYGRYGKFLA
+612 RNMVIKYGRYGKFLA

-651 GGKVLIKKTKKGRVY
+651 GGKVLIKKTKKGRIY
-666 YGCEHHPECGFMSW
+666 YGCEHNGDGCDFMSW
-680 NKPTGEKCPRC
+680 NKPTGEKCPEC

-709 EKCGYVQEKPVE
+709 EKCGYMKEKPVE
-721 ETAEA
+721 EDNEE

>member
-1 MANTATAEAKKT
+1 MANAAAELEKKKTTAKKT
-13 SAKKPAAKKAAVKKN
+13 TKKTAKR
-28 TKTGKK
+28 GKK

-49 KFLGNNYKIEA
+49 KFLGSNYKIEA

-71 QMGIDFENDFEPKY
+71 QMGIDFEHDFEPKY

-101 AKTADKVY
+101 AKSADKVY

-123 HLLHALNLGEEKPI
+123 HLLHALNLGEDKDI

-169 ARRVLDRMV
+169 ARRVLDRVV

-203 LRLICDREEEIRDF
+203 LRLVCDREEEIRDF

-222 WTLGAKLKD
+222 WTLGAKLTDAAGKQ
-231 DEDKSFE
+231 FE
-238 AKFYGKGNEKIEL
+238 AKFYGKGESKLEL
-251 ANEGETNAVLQGLED
+251 ANEAQTNAVLEGL
-266 KEFQVKEVKTGSR
+266 KEQPFLVQEVKKGSR

-290 TMQQEASKHLNM
+290 TLQQEASKHLNM
-302 ATQKT
+302 ASQKT

-316 GVNVK
+316 GVNIK

-342 AYEAAVAFIK
+342 AYEAAVAYIK
-352 ETYGEDFVNPE
+352 EAYGAEYVNPE
-363 RIIYKSKGK
+363 RVIYKSKGK

-381 PTNVNR
+381 PTNVTR
-387 TPESIKDS
+387 TPDSIKDS

-401 RLYRLIWE
+401 RLYKLIWE

-414 QMSSAQYDTLSV
+414 QMSPALYDTLSV
-426 KLLAGEYSFRA
+426 KLTAGEYAFRA
-437 SGSHLRFAGFL
+437 SGSRLRFSGFL
-448 EVYNKGEEEDE
+448 EVYSKGEEEDE
-459 KVIPKLTEGDK
+459 RVIPALQEGDCLTAK
-470 LQAEKLLPEQH
+470 ALLPEQH

-514 TIQARHYVTKEAKN
+514 IIQSRHYVTKEAKN
-528 LFPTELGELVND
+528 LFPTELGEVVND
-540 IMRHYFPDI
+540 IMKGYFPNI
-549 VDIDFTAHMEERLDD
+549 VDVDFTARMEERLDD

-578 FYPGFKESVENAV
+578 FYPGFKKSVDEAA

-600 DEESDVVCEKCG
+600 DEETDIICEKCG
-612 RKMVIKYGRYGKFLA
+612 RNMVIKYGRYGKFLA

-643 AGVNCPEC
+643 AGVSCPEC
-651 GGKVLIKKTKKGRVY
+651 GGRVLIKKTKKGRIY
-666 YGCEHHPECGFMSW
+666 YGCEHNPDDCTFMSW
-680 NKPTGEKCPRC
+680 NKPTGKKCPIC
-691 GAFLEEKGRKNPK
+691 GSFLEEKGRKNPK

-709 EKCGYVQEKPVE
+709 EKCGYIQEKP
-721 ETAEA
+721 AEQTQED

>member
-1 MANTATAEAKKT
+1 MAKTATAEKEAKKT
-13 SAKKPAAKKAAVKKN
+13 TKKKATVKKAA
-28 TKTGKK
+28 KTGKK

-49 KFLGNNYKIEA
+49 KFLGKNYKIEA
-60 SMGHIRDMPKS
+60 SMGHVRDMPKS
-71 QMGIDFENDFEPKY
+71 QMGIDFEHDFEPKY

-92 ELLSKLRKD
+92 ELLGKLRKD
-101 AKTADKVY
+101 AKAADKVY

-169 ARRVLDRMV
+169 ARRVLDRVV
-178 GYTVS
+178 GYTIS

-203 LRLICDREEEIRDF
+203 LRLICDREGEIREF

-231 DEDKSFE
+231 ADGKVFE
-238 AKFYGKGNEKIEL
+238 AKFYGKGETKTEL
-251 ANEGETNAVLQGLED
+251 ANEAETNEVLDGLKGKDFAVTD
-266 KEFQVKEVKTGSR
+266 VKTGSR

-352 ETYGEDFVNPE
+352 ETYGDAFVNPE
-363 RIIYKSKGK
+363 RIVYKSKGK

-381 PTNVNR
+381 PTNVSR

-414 QMSSAQYDTLSV
+414 QMSPAVYDTLSV
-426 KLLAGEYSFRA
+426 KLSAGDYTFRA
-437 SGSHLRFAGFL
+437 SGSRLRFSGFL
-448 EVYNKGEEEDE
+448 EAYSKGEEEDE
-459 KVIPKLTEGDK
+459 KVIPKLTQGDI
-470 LQAEKLLPEQH
+470 LQAEHLLPEQH
-481 FTQPPARFTD
+481 FTQPPARYTD

-528 LFPTELGELVND
+528 LFPTELGEMVD
-540 IMRHYFPDI
+540 EIMKTYFPDI
-549 VDIDFTAHMEERLDD
+549 VDIDFTANMEKRLDD

-578 FYPGFKESVENAV
+578 FYPDFKKSVENAA
-591 EKLEKVEIK
+591 EKLEKIEIK
-600 DEESDVVCEKCG
+600 DEETDIICEKCG
-612 RKMVIKYGRYGKFLA
+612 RNMVIKYGRYGKFLA

-651 GGKVLIKKTKKGRVY
+651 GGKVLIKKTKKGRIY
-666 YGCEHHPECGFMSW
+666 YGCEHNGDGCDFMSW
-680 NKPTGEKCPRC
+680 NKPTGEKCPEC

-709 EKCGYVQEKPVE
+709 EKCGYMKEKPTE
-721 ETAEA
+721 EENEE

>member
-1 MANTATAEAKKT
+1 MAKTATAEKEAKKT
-13 SAKKPAAKKAAVKKN
+13 TKKKATVKKAA
-28 TKTGKK
+28 KTGKK

-60 SMGHIRDMPKS
+60 SMGHVRDMPKS
-71 QMGIDFENDFEPKY
+71 QMGIDFEHDFEPKY

-92 ELLSKLRKD
+92 ELLGKLRKD
-101 AKTADKVY
+101 AKAADKVY

-169 ARRVLDRMV
+169 ARRVLDRVV
-178 GYTVS
+178 GYTIS

-203 LRLICDREEEIRDF
+203 LRLICDREGEIREF

-231 DEDKSFE
+231 ADGKGFE
-238 AKFYGKGNEKIEL
+238 AKFYGKGETKTEL
-251 ANEGETNAVLQGLED
+251 ANEAETNEVLDGLKGKDFAVTD
-266 KEFQVKEVKTGSR
+266 VKTGSR

-352 ETYGEDFVNPE
+352 ETYGDAFVNPE
-363 RIIYKSKGK
+363 RIVYKSKGK

-381 PTNVNR
+381 PTNVSR

-401 RLYRLIWE
+401 RLYKLIWE

-414 QMSSAQYDTLSV
+414 QMSPAVYDTLSV
-426 KLLAGEYSFRA
+426 KLSAGDYTFRA
-437 SGSHLRFAGFL
+437 SGSRLRFSGFL
-448 EVYNKGEEEDE
+448 EAYSKGEEEDE
-459 KVIPKLTEGDK
+459 KVIPKLTQGDI
-470 LQAEKLLPEQH
+470 LQAEQLLPEQH
-481 FTQPPARFTD
+481 FTQPPARYTD

-528 LFPTELGELVND
+528 LFPTELGEMVD
-540 IMRHYFPDI
+540 EIMKTYFPDI
-549 VDIDFTAHMEERLDD
+549 VDIDFTANMEKRLDD

-578 FYPGFKESVENAV
+578 FYPDFKKSVENAA
-591 EKLEKVEIK
+591 EKLEKIEIK
-600 DEESDVVCEKCG
+600 DEETDIICEKCG
-612 RKMVIKYGRYGKFLA
+612 RNMVIKYGRYGKFLA

-651 GGKVLIKKTKKGRVY
+651 GGKVLIKKTKRGRIY
-666 YGCEHHPECGFMSW
+666 YGCEHNGDGCDFMSW
-680 NKPTGEKCPRC
+680 NKPTGEKCPEC
-691 GAFLEEKGRKNPK
+691 GAVLEEKGRKNPK

-709 EKCGYVQEKPVE
+709 EKCGYMKEKPAE
-721 ETAEA
+721 EENEE

>member
-1 MANTATAEAKKT
+1 MAKTATAEKEAKKT
-13 SAKKPAAKKAAVKKN
+13 TKKKATVKKAA
-28 TKTGKK
+28 KTGKK

-60 SMGHIRDMPKS
+60 SMGHVRDMPKS
-71 QMGIDFENDFEPKY
+71 QMGIDFEHDFEPKY

-92 ELLSKLRKD
+92 ELLGKLRKD
-101 AKTADKVY
+101 AKAADKVY

-169 ARRVLDRMV
+169 ARRVLDRVV
-178 GYTVS
+178 GYTIS

-203 LRLICDREEEIRDF
+203 LRLICDREGEIREF

-231 DEDKSFE
+231 ADGKGFE
-238 AKFYGKGNEKIEL
+238 AKFYGKGETKTEL
-251 ANEGETNAVLQGLED
+251 ANEAETNEVLDGLKGKDFAVTD
-266 KEFQVKEVKTGSR
+266 VKTGSR

-352 ETYGEDFVNPE
+352 ETYGDAFVNPE
-363 RIIYKSKGK
+363 RIVYKSKGK

-381 PTNVNR
+381 PTNVSR

-401 RLYRLIWE
+401 RLYKLIWE

-414 QMSSAQYDTLSV
+414 QMSPAVYDTLSV
-426 KLLAGEYSFRA
+426 KLSAGDYTFRA
-437 SGSHLRFAGFL
+437 SGSRLRFSGFL
-448 EVYNKGEEEDE
+448 EAYSKGEEEDE
-459 KVIPKLTEGDK
+459 KVIPNLTQGDI
-470 LQAEKLLPEQH
+470 LQAEQLLPEQH
-481 FTQPPARFTD
+481 FTQPPARYTD

-528 LFPTELGELVND
+528 LFPTELGEMVD
-540 IMRHYFPDI
+540 EIMKTYFPDI
-549 VDIDFTAHMEERLDD
+549 VDIDFTANMEKRLDD

-578 FYPGFKESVENAV
+578 FYPDFKKSVENAA
-591 EKLEKVEIK
+591 EKLEKIEIK
-600 DEESDVVCEKCG
+600 DEETDIVCEKCG
-612 RKMVIKYGRYGKFLA
+612 RNMVIKYGRYGKFLA

-651 GGKVLIKKTKKGRVY
+651 GGKVLIKKTKKGRIY
-666 YGCEHHPECGFMSW
+666 YGCEHNGDGCDFMSW
-680 NKPTGEKCPRC
+680 NKPTGEKCPEC

-709 EKCGYVQEKPVE
+709 EKCGYMKEKPAE
-721 ETAEA
+721 EENEE

>member
-1 MANTATAEAKKT
+1 MAKTATAEKEAKKT
-13 SAKKPAAKKAAVKKN
+13 TKKKATVKKAA
-28 TKTGKK
+28 KTGKK

-60 SMGHIRDMPKS
+60 SMGHVRDMPKS
-71 QMGIDFENDFEPKY
+71 QMGIDFEHDFEPKY

-92 ELLSKLRKD
+92 ELLGKLRKD
-101 AKTADKVY
+101 AKAADKVY

-169 ARRVLDRMV
+169 ARRVLDRVV
-178 GYTVS
+178 GYTIS

-203 LRLICDREEEIRDF
+203 LRLICDREGEIREF

-231 DEDKSFE
+231 ADGKGFE
-238 AKFYGKGNEKIEL
+238 AKFYGKGETKTEL
-251 ANEGETNAVLQGLED
+251 ANEAETNEVLDGLKGKDFAVTD
-266 KEFQVKEVKTGSR
+266 VKTGSR

-352 ETYGEDFVNPE
+352 ETYGDAFVNPE
-363 RIIYKSKGK
+363 RIVYKSKGK

-381 PTNVNR
+381 PTNVSR

-401 RLYRLIWE
+401 RLYKLIWE

-414 QMSSAQYDTLSV
+414 QMSPAVYDTLSV
-426 KLLAGEYSFRA
+426 KLSAGDYTFRA
-437 SGSHLRFAGFL
+437 SGSRLRFSGFL
-448 EVYNKGEEEDE
+448 EAYSKGEEEDE
-459 KVIPKLTEGDK
+459 KVIPKLTQGDI
-470 LQAEKLLPEQH
+470 LQAEQLLPEQH
-481 FTQPPARFTD
+481 FTQPPARYTD

-528 LFPTELGELVND
+528 LFPTELGEMVD
-540 IMRHYFPDI
+540 EIMKTYFPDI
-549 VDIDFTAHMEERLDD
+549 VDIDFTANMEKRLDD
-564 VEMGKEEWKQIIRD
+564 VEIGKEEWKQIIRD
-578 FYPGFKESVENAV
+578 FYPDFKKSVENAA
-591 EKLEKVEIK
+591 EKLEKIEIK
-600 DEESDVVCEKCG
+600 DEETDIICEKCG
-612 RKMVIKYGRYGKFLA
+612 RNMVIKYGRYGKFLA

-651 GGKVLIKKTKKGRVY
+651 GGKVLIKKTKKGRIY
-666 YGCEHHPECGFMSW
+666 YGCEHNGDGCDFMSW
-680 NKPTGEKCPRC
+680 NKPTGEKCPEC

-709 EKCGYVQEKPVE
+709 EKCGYMKEKPAE
-721 ETAEA
+721 EENEE

>member
-1 MANTATAEAKKT
+1 MAKTATAEKEAKKT
-13 SAKKPAAKKAAVKKN
+13 TKKKATVKKAA
-28 TKTGKK
+28 KTGKK

-60 SMGHIRDMPKS
+60 SMGHVRDMPKS
-71 QMGIDFENDFEPKY
+71 QMGIDFEHDFEPKY

-92 ELLSKLRKD
+92 ELLGKLRKD
-101 AKTADKVY
+101 AKAADKVY

-169 ARRVLDRMV
+169 ARRVLDRVV
-178 GYTVS
+178 GYTIS

-203 LRLICDREEEIRDF
+203 LRLICDREGEIREF

-231 DEDKSFE
+231 ADGKGFE
-238 AKFYGKGNEKIEL
+238 AKFYGKGETKTEL
-251 ANEGETNAVLQGLED
+251 ANEAETNEVLDGLKGKDFAVTD
-266 KEFQVKEVKTGSR
+266 VKTGSR

-352 ETYGEDFVNPE
+352 ETYGDAFVNPE
-363 RIIYKSKGK
+363 RIVYKSKGK

-381 PTNVNR
+381 PTNVSR

-401 RLYRLIWE
+401 RLYKLIWE

-414 QMSSAQYDTLSV
+414 QMSPAVYDTLSV
-426 KLLAGEYSFRA
+426 KLSAGDYTFRA
-437 SGSHLRFAGFL
+437 SGSRLRFSGFL
-448 EVYNKGEEEDE
+448 EAYSKGEEEDE
-459 KVIPKLTEGDK
+459 KVIPKLTQGDI
-470 LQAEKLLPEQH
+470 LQAEQLLPEQH
-481 FTQPPARFTD
+481 FTQPPARYTD

-528 LFPTELGELVND
+528 LFPTELGEMVD
-540 IMRHYFPDI
+540 EIMKTYFPDI
-549 VDIDFTAHMEERLDD
+549 VDIDFTANMEKRLDD

-578 FYPGFKESVENAV
+578 FYPDFKKSVENAA
-591 EKLEKVEIK
+591 EKLEKIEIK
-600 DEESDVVCEKCG
+600 DEETDIICEKCG
-612 RKMVIKYGRYGKFLA
+612 RNMVIKYGRYGKFLA

-651 GGKVLIKKTKKGRVY
+651 GGKVLIKKTKRGRIY
-666 YGCEHHPECGFMSW
+666 YGCEHNGDGCDFMSW
-680 NKPTGEKCPRC
+680 NKPTGEKCPEC

-709 EKCGYVQEKPVE
+709 EKCGYMKEKPAE
-721 ETAEA
+721 EENEE

>member
-1 MANTATAEAKKT
+1 MAKTATAEKEAKKT
-13 SAKKPAAKKAAVKKN
+13 TKKKATVKKAA
-28 TKTGKK
+28 KTGKK

-60 SMGHIRDMPKS
+60 SMGHVRDMPKS
-71 QMGIDFENDFEPKY
+71 QMGIDFEHDFEPKY

-92 ELLSKLRKD
+92 ELLGKLRKD
-101 AKTADKVY
+101 AKAADKVY

-169 ARRVLDRMV
+169 ARRVLDRVV
-178 GYTVS
+178 GYTIS

-203 LRLICDREEEIRDF
+203 LRLICDREGEIREF

-231 DEDKSFE
+231 ADGKVFE
-238 AKFYGKGNEKIEL
+238 AKFYGKGETKTEL
-251 ANEGETNAVLQGLED
+251 ANEAETNEVLDGLKDKDFAVTD
-266 KEFQVKEVKTGSR
+266 VKTGSR

-352 ETYGEDFVNPE
+352 ETYGDAFVNPE
-363 RIIYKSKGK
+363 RIVYKSKGK

-381 PTNVNR
+381 PTNVSR

-401 RLYRLIWE
+401 RLYKLIWE

-414 QMSSAQYDTLSV
+414 QMSPAVYDTLSV
-426 KLLAGEYSFRA
+426 KLAAGDYTFRA
-437 SGSHLRFAGFL
+437 SGSRLRFSGFL
-448 EVYNKGEEEDE
+448 EAYSKGEEEDE
-459 KVIPKLTEGDK
+459 KVIPKLTQGDI
-470 LQAEKLLPEQH
+470 LQAEQLLPEQH
-481 FTQPPARFTD
+481 FTQPPARYTD

-528 LFPTELGELVND
+528 LFPTELGEMVD
-540 IMRHYFPDI
+540 EIMKTYFPDI
-549 VDIDFTAHMEERLDD
+549 VDIDFTANMEKRLDD

-578 FYPGFKESVENAV
+578 FYPDFKKSVENAA
-591 EKLEKVEIK
+591 EKLEKIEIK
-600 DEESDVVCEKCG
+600 DEETDIVCEKCG
-612 RKMVIKYGRYGKFLA
+612 RNMVIKYGRYGKFLA

-651 GGKVLIKKTKKGRVY
+651 GGKVLIKKTKKGRIY
-666 YGCEHHPECGFMSW
+666 YGCEHNGDGCDFMSW
-680 NKPTGEKCPRC
+680 NKPTGEKCPEC

-709 EKCGYVQEKPVE
+709 EKCGYMKEKPVE
-721 ETAEA
+721 EENEE

>member
-1 MANTATAEAKKT
+1 MAKTATAEKEAKKT
-13 SAKKPAAKKAAVKKN
+13 TKKKATVKKAA
-28 TKTGKK
+28 KTGKK

-60 SMGHIRDMPKS
+60 SMGHVRDMPKS
-71 QMGIDFENDFEPKY
+71 QMGIDFEHDFEPKY

-92 ELLSKLRKD
+92 ELLGKLRKD
-101 AKTADKVY
+101 AKAADKVY

-169 ARRVLDRMV
+169 ARRVLDRVV
-178 GYTVS
+178 GYTIS

-203 LRLICDREEEIRDF
+203 LRLICDREGEIREF

-231 DEDKSFE
+231 ADGKVFE
-238 AKFYGKGNEKIEL
+238 AKFYGKGETKTEL
-251 ANEGETNAVLQGLED
+251 ANEAETNEVLDGLKGKDFAVTD
-266 KEFQVKEVKTGSR
+266 VKTGSR

-352 ETYGEDFVNPE
+352 ETYGDAFVNPE
-363 RIIYKSKGK
+363 RIVYKSKGK

-381 PTNVNR
+381 PTNVSR

-401 RLYRLIWE
+401 RLYKLIWE

-414 QMSSAQYDTLSV
+414 QMSPAVYDTLSV
-426 KLLAGEYSFRA
+426 KLSAGDYTFRA
-437 SGSHLRFAGFL
+437 SGSRLRFSGFL
-448 EVYNKGEEEDE
+448 EAYSKGEEEDE
-459 KVIPKLTEGDK
+459 KVIPKLTQGDI
-470 LQAEKLLPEQH
+470 LQAEQLLPEQH
-481 FTQPPARFTD
+481 FTQPPARYTD

-528 LFPTELGELVND
+528 LFPTELGEMVD
-540 IMRHYFPDI
+540 EIMKTYFPDI
-549 VDIDFTAHMEERLDD
+549 VDIDFTANMEKRLDD

-578 FYPGFKESVENAV
+578 FYPDFKKSVENAA
-591 EKLEKVEIK
+591 EKLEKIEIK
-600 DEESDVVCEKCG
+600 DEETDIVCEKCG
-612 RKMVIKYGRYGKFLA
+612 RNMVIKYGRYGKFLA

-651 GGKVLIKKTKKGRVY
+651 GGKVLIKKTKKGRIY
-666 YGCEHHPECGFMSW
+666 YGCEHNGDGCDFMSW
-680 NKPTGEKCPRC
+680 NKPTGEKCPEC

-709 EKCGYVQEKPVE
+709 EKCGYMKEKPAE
-721 ETAEA
+721 EDNEE

>member
-1 MANTATAEAKKT
+1 MAKTATAEKEAKKT
-13 SAKKPAAKKAAVKKN
+13 TKKKATVKKAA
-28 TKTGKK
+28 KTGKK

-60 SMGHIRDMPKS
+60 SMGHVRDMPKS
-71 QMGIDFENDFEPKY
+71 QMGIDFEHDFEPKY

-92 ELLSKLRKD
+92 ELLGKLRKD
-101 AKTADKVY
+101 AKAADKVY

-169 ARRVLDRMV
+169 ARRVLDRVV
-178 GYTVS
+178 GYTIS

-203 LRLICDREEEIRDF
+203 LRLICDREGEIREF

-231 DEDKSFE
+231 ADGKGFE
-238 AKFYGKGNEKIEL
+238 AKFYGKGETKTEL
-251 ANEGETNAVLQGLED
+251 ANEAETNEVLDGLKGKDFAVTD
-266 KEFQVKEVKTGSR
+266 VKTGSR

-352 ETYGEDFVNPE
+352 ETYGDAFVNPE
-363 RIIYKSKGK
+363 RIVYKSKGK

-381 PTNVNR
+381 PTNVSR

-401 RLYRLIWE
+401 RLYKLIWE

-414 QMSSAQYDTLSV
+414 QMSPAVYDMLSV
-426 KLLAGEYSFRA
+426 KLSAGDYTFRA
-437 SGSHLRFAGFL
+437 SGSRLRFSGFL
-448 EVYNKGEEEDE
+448 EAYSKGEEEDE
-459 KVIPKLTEGDK
+459 KVIPKLTQGDI
-470 LQAEKLLPEQH
+470 LQAEQLLPEQH
-481 FTQPPARFTD
+481 FTQPPARYTD

-528 LFPTELGELVND
+528 LFPTELGEMVD
-540 IMRHYFPDI
+540 EIMKTYFPDI
-549 VDIDFTAHMEERLDD
+549 VDIDFTANMEKRLDD

-578 FYPGFKESVENAV
+578 FYPDFKKSVENAA
-591 EKLEKVEIK
+591 EKLEKIEIK
-600 DEESDVVCEKCG
+600 DEETDIICEKCG
-612 RKMVIKYGRYGKFLA
+612 RNMVIKYGRYGKFLA

-651 GGKVLIKKTKKGRVY
+651 GGKVLIKKTKKGRIY
-666 YGCEHHPECGFMSW
+666 YGCEHNGDGCDFMSW
-680 NKPTGEKCPRC
+680 NKPTGEKCPEC

-709 EKCGYVQEKPVE
+709 EKCGYMKEKPAE
-721 ETAEA
+721 EENEE

>member
-1 MANTATAEAKKT
+1 MAKTATAEKEAKKT
-13 SAKKPAAKKAAVKKN
+13 TKKKATVKKAA
-28 TKTGKK
+28 KTGKK

-60 SMGHIRDMPKS
+60 SMGHVRDMPKS
-71 QMGIDFENDFEPKY
+71 QMGIDFEHDFEPKY

-92 ELLSKLRKD
+92 ELLGKLRKD
-101 AKTADKVY
+101 AKAADKVY

-169 ARRVLDRMV
+169 ARRVLDRVV
-178 GYTVS
+178 GYTIS

-203 LRLICDREEEIRDF
+203 LRLICDREGEIREF

-231 DEDKSFE
+231 ADGKGFE
-238 AKFYGKGNEKIEL
+238 AKFYGKGETKTEL
-251 ANEGETNAVLQGLED
+251 ANEAETNEVLDGLKGKDFAVTD
-266 KEFQVKEVKTGSR
+266 VKTGSR

-352 ETYGEDFVNPE
+352 ETYGDAFVNPE
-363 RIIYKSKGK
+363 RIVYKSKGK

-381 PTNVNR
+381 PTNVSR

-401 RLYRLIWE
+401 RLYKLIWE

-414 QMSSAQYDTLSV
+414 QMSPAVYDTLSV
-426 KLLAGEYSFRA
+426 KLSAGDYTFRA
-437 SGSHLRFAGFL
+437 SGSRLRFSGFL
-448 EVYNKGEEEDE
+448 EAYSKGEEEDE
-459 KVIPKLTEGDK
+459 KVIPKLTQGDI
-470 LQAEKLLPEQH
+470 LQAEQLLPEQH
-481 FTQPPARFTD
+481 FTQPPARYTD

-528 LFPTELGELVND
+528 LFPTELGEMVD
-540 IMRHYFPDI
+540 EIMKTYFPDI
-549 VDIDFTAHMEERLDD
+549 VDIDFTANMEKRLDD

-578 FYPGFKESVENAV
+578 FYPDFKKNVENAA
-591 EKLEKVEIK
+591 EKLEKIEIK
-600 DEESDVVCEKCG
+600 DEETDIICEKCG
-612 RKMVIKYGRYGKFLA
+612 RNMVIKYGRYGKFLA

-643 AGVNCPEC
+643 AGVSCPEC
-651 GGKVLIKKTKKGRVY
+651 GGKVLIKKTKKGRIY
-666 YGCEHHPECGFMSW
+666 YGCEHNGDGCDFMSW
-680 NKPTGEKCPRC
+680 NKPTGEKCPEC

-709 EKCGYVQEKPVE
+709 EKCGYMKEKPAE
-721 ETAEA
+721 EENEE

>member
-1 MANTATAEAKKT
+1 MAKTATAEKEAKKT
-13 SAKKPAAKKAAVKKN
+13 TKKKATVKKAA
-28 TKTGKK
+28 KTGKK

-60 SMGHIRDMPKS
+60 SMGHVRDMPKS
-71 QMGIDFENDFEPKY
+71 QMGIDFEHDFEPKY

-92 ELLSKLRKD
+92 ELLGKLRKD
-101 AKTADKVY
+101 AKAADKVY

-169 ARRVLDRMV
+169 ARRVLDRVV
-178 GYTVS
+178 GYTIS

-203 LRLICDREEEIRDF
+203 LRLICDREGEIREF

-231 DEDKSFE
+231 ADGKVFE
-238 AKFYGKGNEKIEL
+238 AKFYGKGETKTEL
-251 ANEGETNAVLQGLED
+251 ANEAETNEVLDGLKGKDFAVTD
-266 KEFQVKEVKTGSR
+266 VKTGSR

-352 ETYGEDFVNPE
+352 ETYGDAFVNPE
-363 RIIYKSKGK
+363 RIVYKSKGK

-381 PTNVNR
+381 PTNVSR

-401 RLYRLIWE
+401 RLYKLIWE

-414 QMSSAQYDTLSV
+414 QMSPAVYDTLSV
-426 KLLAGEYSFRA
+426 KLSAGDYTFRA
-437 SGSHLRFAGFL
+437 SGSRLRFSGFL
-448 EVYNKGEEEDE
+448 EAYSKGEEEDE
-459 KVIPKLTEGDK
+459 KVIPKLTQGDI
-470 LQAEKLLPEQH
+470 LQAEQLLPEQH
-481 FTQPPARFTD
+481 FTQPPARYTD

-528 LFPTELGELVND
+528 LFPTELGEMVD
-540 IMRHYFPDI
+540 EIMKTYFPDI
-549 VDIDFTAHMEERLDD
+549 VDIDFTANMEKRLDD

-578 FYPGFKESVENAV
+578 FYPDFKKSVENAA
-591 EKLEKVEIK
+591 EKLEKIEIK
-600 DEESDVVCEKCG
+600 DEETDIVCEKCG
-612 RKMVIKYGRYGKFLA
+612 RNMVIKYGRYGKFLA

-651 GGKVLIKKTKKGRVY
+651 GGKVPAHTEVFVHRPPSPL
-666 YGCEHHPECGFMSW
+666 F
-680 NKPTGEKCPRC
+680 
-691 GAFLEEKGRKNPK
+691 
-704 IVCSN
+704 
-709 EKCGYVQEKPVE
+709 
-721 ETAEA
+721 

>member
-1 MANTATAEAKKT
+1 MAKTATAEKEAKKT
-13 SAKKPAAKKAAVKKN
+13 TKKKATVKKAA
-28 TKTGKK
+28 KTGKK

-49 KFLGNNYKIEA
+49 KFLGNNYNIDA
-60 SMGHIRDMPKS
+60 SMGHVRDMPKS
-71 QMGIDFENDFEPKY
+71 QMGIDFEHDFEPKY

-92 ELLSKLRKD
+92 ELLGKLRKD
-101 AKTADKVY
+101 AKAADKVY

-169 ARRVLDRMV
+169 ARRVLDRVV
-178 GYTVS
+178 GYTIS

-203 LRLICDREEEIRDF
+203 LRLICDREGEIREF

-231 DEDKSFE
+231 ADGKVFE
-238 AKFYGKGNEKIEL
+238 AKFYGKGETKTEL
-251 ANEGETNAVLQGLED
+251 ANEAETNEVLDGLKGKDFAVTD
-266 KEFQVKEVKTGSR
+266 VKTGSR

-290 TMQQEASKHLNM
+290 PMQQEASKHLNM

-352 ETYGEDFVNPE
+352 ETYGDAFVNPE
-363 RIIYKSKGK
+363 RIVYKSKGK

-381 PTNVNR
+381 PTNVSR

-401 RLYRLIWE
+401 RLYKLIWE

-414 QMSSAQYDTLSV
+414 QMSPAVYDTLSV
-426 KLLAGEYSFRA
+426 KLSAGDYTFRA
-437 SGSHLRFAGFL
+437 SGSRLRFSGFL
-448 EVYNKGEEEDE
+448 EAYSKGEEEDE
-459 KVIPKLTEGDK
+459 KVIPKLTQGDI
-470 LQAEKLLPEQH
+470 LQAEQLLPEQH
-481 FTQPPARFTD
+481 FTQPPARYTD

-528 LFPTELGELVND
+528 LFPTELGEMVD
-540 IMRHYFPDI
+540 EIMKTYFPDI
-549 VDIDFTAHMEERLDD
+549 VDIDFTANMEKRLDD

-578 FYPGFKESVENAV
+578 FYPDFKKSVENAA
-591 EKLEKVEIK
+591 EKLEKIEIK
-600 DEESDVVCEKCG
+600 DEETDIICEKCG
-612 RKMVIKYGRYGKFLA
+612 RNMVIKYGRYGKFLA

-651 GGKVLIKKTKKGRVY
+651 GGKVLIKKTKKGRIY
-666 YGCEHHPECGFMSW
+666 YGCEHNGDGCDFMSW
-680 NKPTGEKCPRC
+680 NKPTGEKCPEC

-709 EKCGYVQEKPVE
+709 EKCGYMKEKPTE
-721 ETAEA
+721 EENEE

>member
-1 MANTATAEAKKT
+1 MAKTATAEKEAKKT
-13 SAKKPAAKKAAVKKN
+13 TKKKATVKKAA
-28 TKTGKK
+28 KTGKK

-60 SMGHIRDMPKS
+60 SMGHVRDMPKS
-71 QMGIDFENDFEPKY
+71 QMGIDFEHDFEPKY

-92 ELLSKLRKD
+92 ELLGKLRKD
-101 AKTADKVY
+101 AKAADKVY

-169 ARRVLDRMV
+169 ARRVLDRVV
-178 GYTVS
+178 GYTIS

-203 LRLICDREEEIRDF
+203 LRLICDREGEIREF

-231 DEDKSFE
+231 ADGKVFE
-238 AKFYGKGNEKIEL
+238 AKFYGKGETKTEL
-251 ANEGETNAVLQGLED
+251 ANEAETNEVLDGLKGKDFAVTD
-266 KEFQVKEVKTGSR
+266 VKTGSR

-316 GVNVK
+316 GVNGK

-352 ETYGEDFVNPE
+352 ETYGDAFVNPE
-363 RIIYKSKGK
+363 RIVYKSKGK

-381 PTNVNR
+381 PTNVSR

-401 RLYRLIWE
+401 RLYKLIWE

-414 QMSSAQYDTLSV
+414 QMSPAVYDTLSV
-426 KLLAGEYSFRA
+426 KLAAGDYTFRA
-437 SGSHLRFAGFL
+437 SGSRLRFSGFL
-448 EVYNKGEEEDE
+448 EAYSKGEEEDE
-459 KVIPKLTEGDK
+459 KVIPKLTQGDI
-470 LQAEKLLPEQH
+470 LQAEQLLPEQH
-481 FTQPPARFTD
+481 FTQPPARYTD

-528 LFPTELGELVND
+528 LFPTELGEMVD
-540 IMRHYFPDI
+540 EIMKTYFPDI
-549 VDIDFTAHMEERLDD
+549 VDIDFTANMEKRLDD

-578 FYPGFKESVENAV
+578 FYPDFKKSVENAA
-591 EKLEKVEIK
+591 EKLEKIEIK
-600 DEESDVVCEKCG
+600 DEETDIVCEKCG
-612 RKMVIKYGRYGKFLA
+612 RNMVIKYGRYGKFLA

-651 GGKVLIKKTKKGRVY
+651 GGKVLIKKTKKGRIY
-666 YGCEHHPECGFMSW
+666 YGCEHNGDGCDFMSW
-680 NKPTGEKCPRC
+680 NKPTGEKCPEC

-709 EKCGYVQEKPVE
+709 EKCGYMKEKPAE
-721 ETAEA
+721 EENEE

>member
-1 MANTATAEAKKT
+1 MAKTATAEKEAKKT
-13 SAKKPAAKKAAVKKN
+13 TKKKATVKKAA
-28 TKTGKK
+28 KTGKK
-34 YLVIVESPAKAATIG
+34 YLFIVESPAKAATIG

-60 SMGHIRDMPKS
+60 SMGHVRDMPKS
-71 QMGIDFENDFEPKY
+71 QMGIDFEHDFEPKY

-92 ELLSKLRKD
+92 ELLGKLRKD
-101 AKTADKVY
+101 AKAADKVY

-169 ARRVLDRMV
+169 ARRVLDRVV
-178 GYTVS
+178 GYTIS

-203 LRLICDREEEIRDF
+203 LRLICDREGEIREF

-231 DEDKSFE
+231 ADGKVFE
-238 AKFYGKGNEKIEL
+238 AKFYGKGETKTEL
-251 ANEGETNAVLQGLED
+251 ANEAETNEVLDGLKGKDFAVTD
-266 KEFQVKEVKTGSR
+266 VKTGSR

-352 ETYGEDFVNPE
+352 ETYGDAFVNPE
-363 RIIYKSKGK
+363 RIVYKSKGK

-381 PTNVNR
+381 PTNVSR

-414 QMSSAQYDTLSV
+414 QMSPAVYDTLSV
-426 KLLAGEYSFRA
+426 KLSAGDYTFRA
-437 SGSHLRFAGFL
+437 SGSRLRFSGFL
-448 EVYNKGEEEDE
+448 EAYSKGEEEDE
-459 KVIPKLTEGDK
+459 KVIPKLTQGDI
-470 LQAEKLLPEQH
+470 LQAEHLLPEQH
-481 FTQPPARFTD
+481 FTQPPARYTD

-528 LFPTELGELVND
+528 LFPTELGEMVD
-540 IMRHYFPDI
+540 EIMKTYFPDI
-549 VDIDFTAHMEERLDD
+549 VDIDFTANMEKRLDD

-578 FYPGFKESVENAV
+578 FYPDFKKSVENAA
-591 EKLEKVEIK
+591 EKLEKIEIK
-600 DEESDVVCEKCG
+600 DEETNIVCEKCG
-612 RKMVIKYGRYGKFLA
+612 RNMVIKYGRYGKFLA

-651 GGKVLIKKTKKGRVY
+651 GGKVLIKKTKKGRIY
-666 YGCEHHPECGFMSW
+666 YGCEHNGDGCDFMSW
-680 NKPTGEKCPRC
+680 NKPTGEKCPEC

-709 EKCGYVQEKPVE
+709 EKCGYMKEKPTE
-721 ETAEA
+721 EENEE

>member
-1 MANTATAEAKKT
+1 MAKTATAEKEAKKT
-13 SAKKPAAKKAAVKKN
+13 TKKKATVKKAA
-28 TKTGKK
+28 KTGKK

-60 SMGHIRDMPKS
+60 SMGHVRDMPKS
-71 QMGIDFENDFEPKY
+71 QMGIDFEHDFEPKY

-92 ELLSKLRKD
+92 ELLGKLRKD
-101 AKTADKVY
+101 AKAADKVY

-169 ARRVLDRMV
+169 ARRVLDRVV
-178 GYTVS
+178 GYTIS

-203 LRLICDREEEIRDF
+203 LRLICDREGEIREF

-231 DEDKSFE
+231 ADGKGFE
-238 AKFYGKGNEKIEL
+238 AKFYGKGETKTEL
-251 ANEGETNAVLQGLED
+251 ANEAETNEVLDGLKGKDFAVTD
-266 KEFQVKEVKTGSR
+266 VKTGSR

-342 AYEAAVAFIK
+342 AYEAAVAFIQ
-352 ETYGEDFVNPE
+352 ETYGDAFVNPE
-363 RIIYKSKGK
+363 RIVYKSKGK

-381 PTNVNR
+381 PTNVSR

-401 RLYRLIWE
+401 RLYKLIWE

-414 QMSSAQYDTLSV
+414 QMSPAVYDTLSV
-426 KLLAGEYSFRA
+426 KLSAGDYTFRA
-437 SGSHLRFAGFL
+437 SGSRLRFSGFL
-448 EVYNKGEEEDE
+448 EAYSKGEEDDE
-459 KVIPKLTEGDK
+459 KVIPKLTQGDI
-470 LQAEKLLPEQH
+470 LQAEQLLPEQH
-481 FTQPPARFTD
+481 FTQPPARYTD

-528 LFPTELGELVND
+528 LFPTELGEMVD
-540 IMRHYFPDI
+540 EIMKTYFPDI
-549 VDIDFTAHMEERLDD
+549 VDIDFTANMEKRLDD

-578 FYPGFKESVENAV
+578 FYPDFKKSVENAA
-591 EKLEKVEIK
+591 EKLEKIEIK
-600 DEESDVVCEKCG
+600 DEETDIICEKCG
-612 RKMVIKYGRYGKFLA
+612 RNMVIKYGRYGKFLA

-651 GGKVLIKKTKKGRVY
+651 GGKVLIKKTKKGRIY
-666 YGCEHHPECGFMSW
+666 YGCEHNGDGCDFMSW
-680 NKPTGEKCPRC
+680 NKPTGEKCPEC

-709 EKCGYVQEKPVE
+709 EKCGYMKEKPAE
-721 ETAEA
+721 EENEE

>member
-1 MANTATAEAKKT
+1 MAKTATAEKEAKKT
-13 SAKKPAAKKAAVKKN
+13 TKKKATVKKAA
-28 TKTGKK
+28 KTGKK

-60 SMGHIRDMPKS
+60 SMGHVRDMPKS
-71 QMGIDFENDFEPKY
+71 QMGIDFEHDFEPKY

-92 ELLSKLRKD
+92 ELLGKLRKD
-101 AKTADKVY
+101 AKAADKVY

-123 HLLHALNLGEEKPI
+123 HLLHVLNLGEEKPI

-169 ARRVLDRMV
+169 ARRVLDRVV
-178 GYTVS
+178 GYTIS

-203 LRLICDREEEIRDF
+203 LRLICDREGEIREF

-231 DEDKSFE
+231 ADGKVFE
-238 AKFYGKGNEKIEL
+238 AKFYGKGETKAEL
-251 ANEGETNAVLQGLED
+251 ANEAETNEVLDGLKGRDFAVTD
-266 KEFQVKEVKTGSR
+266 VKTGSR

-352 ETYGEDFVNPE
+352 ETYGDAFVNPE
-363 RIIYKSKGK
+363 RIVYKSKGK

-381 PTNVNR
+381 PTNVSR

-401 RLYRLIWE
+401 RLYKLIWE

-414 QMSSAQYDTLSV
+414 QMSPAVYDTLSV
-426 KLLAGEYSFRA
+426 KLAAGDYTFRA
-437 SGSHLRFAGFL
+437 SGSRLRFSGFL
-448 EVYNKGEEEDE
+448 EAYSKGEEEDE
-459 KVIPKLTEGDK
+459 KVIPKLTQGDI
-470 LQAEKLLPEQH
+470 LQAEQLLPEQH
-481 FTQPPARFTD
+481 FTQPPARYTD

-528 LFPTELGELVND
+528 LFPTELGEMVD
-540 IMRHYFPDI
+540 EIMKTYFPDI
-549 VDIDFTAHMEERLDD
+549 VDIDFTANMEKRLDD

-578 FYPGFKESVENAV
+578 FYPDFKKSVENAA
-591 EKLEKVEIK
+591 EKLEKIEIK
-600 DEESDVVCEKCG
+600 DEETDIVCEKCG
-612 RKMVIKYGRYGKFLA
+612 RNMVIKYGRYGKFLA

-651 GGKVLIKKTKKGRVY
+651 GGKVLIKKTKKGRIY
-666 YGCEHHPECGFMSW
+666 YGCEHNGDGCDFMSW
-680 NKPTGEKCPRC
+680 NKPTGEKCPEC

-709 EKCGYVQEKPVE
+709 EKCGYMKEKPAE
-721 ETAEA
+721 EENEE

>member
-1 MANTATAEAKKT
+1 MAKTATAEKEAKKT
-13 SAKKPAAKKAAVKKN
+13 TKKKATVKKA

-60 SMGHIRDMPKS
+60 SMGHVRDMPKS
-71 QMGIDFENDFEPKY
+71 QMGIDFEHDFEPKY

-92 ELLSKLRKD
+92 ELLGKLRKD
-101 AKTADKVY
+101 AKAADKVY

-169 ARRVLDRMV
+169 ARRVLDRVV
-178 GYTVS
+178 GYTIS

-203 LRLICDREEEIRDF
+203 LRLICDREGEIREF

-231 DEDKSFE
+231 ADGKGFE
-238 AKFYGKGNEKIEL
+238 AKFYGKGETKTEL
-251 ANEGETNAVLQGLED
+251 ANEAETNEVLDGLKGKDFAVTD
-266 KEFQVKEVKTGSR
+266 VKTGSR

-352 ETYGEDFVNPE
+352 ETYGDAFVNPE
-363 RIIYKSKGK
+363 RIVYKSKGK

-381 PTNVNR
+381 PTNVSR

-401 RLYRLIWE
+401 RLYKLIWE

-414 QMSSAQYDTLSV
+414 QMSPAVYDTLSV
-426 KLLAGEYSFRA
+426 KLAAGDYTFRA
-437 SGSHLRFAGFL
+437 SGSRLRFAGFL
-448 EVYNKGEEEDE
+448 EAYSKGEEEDE
-459 KVIPKLTEGDK
+459 KVIPKLTQGDI
-470 LQAEKLLPEQH
+470 LQAEQLLPEQH
-481 FTQPPARFTD
+481 FTQPPARYTD

-528 LFPTELGELVND
+528 LFPTELGEMVD
-540 IMRHYFPDI
+540 EIMKTYFPDI
-549 VDIDFTAHMEERLDD
+549 VDIDFTANMEKRLDD

-578 FYPGFKESVENAV
+578 FYPDFKKSVENAA
-591 EKLEKVEIK
+591 EKLEKIEIK
-600 DEESDVVCEKCG
+600 DEETDIVCEKCG
-612 RKMVIKYGRYGKFLA
+612 RNMVIKYGRYGKFLA

-651 GGKVLIKKTKKGRVY
+651 GGKVLIKKTKKGRIY
-666 YGCEHHPECGFMSW
+666 YGCEHNGDGCDFMSW
-680 NKPTGEKCPRC
+680 NKPTGEKCPEC

-709 EKCGYVQEKPVE
+709 EKCGYMKEKPAE
-721 ETAEA
+721 EENEE

>member
-1 MANTATAEAKKT
+1 MAKTATAEKEAKKT
-13 SAKKPAAKKAAVKKN
+13 TKKKATVKKAA
-28 TKTGKK
+28 KTGKK

-60 SMGHIRDMPKS
+60 SMGHVRDMPKS
-71 QMGIDFENDFEPKY
+71 QMGIDFEHDFEPKY

-92 ELLSKLRKD
+92 ELLGKLRKD
-101 AKTADKVY
+101 AKAADKVY

-169 ARRVLDRMV
+169 ARRVLDRVV
-178 GYTVS
+178 GYTIS

-203 LRLICDREEEIRDF
+203 LRLICDREGEIREF

-231 DEDKSFE
+231 ADGKVFE
-238 AKFYGKGNEKIEL
+238 AKFYGKGETKAEL
-251 ANEGETNAVLQGLED
+251 ANEAETNEVLDGLKDKDFAVTD
-266 KEFQVKEVKTGSR
+266 VKTGSR

-352 ETYGEDFVNPE
+352 ETYGDAFVNPE
-363 RIIYKSKGK
+363 RIVYKSKGK

-381 PTNVNR
+381 PTNVSR

-401 RLYRLIWE
+401 RLYKLIWE

-414 QMSSAQYDTLSV
+414 QMSPAVYDTLSV
-426 KLLAGEYSFRA
+426 KLAAGDYTFRA
-437 SGSHLRFAGFL
+437 SGSRLRFSGFL
-448 EVYNKGEEEDE
+448 EAYSKGEEEDE
-459 KVIPKLTEGDK
+459 KVIPKLTQGDI
-470 LQAEKLLPEQH
+470 LQAEQLLPEQH
-481 FTQPPARFTD
+481 FTQPPARYTD

-528 LFPTELGELVND
+528 LFPTELGEMVD
-540 IMRHYFPDI
+540 EIMKTYFPDI
-549 VDIDFTAHMEERLDD
+549 VDIDFTANMEKRLDD

-578 FYPGFKESVENAV
+578 FYPDFKKSVENAA
-591 EKLEKVEIK
+591 EKLEKIEIK
-600 DEESDVVCEKCG
+600 DEETDIVCEKCG
-612 RKMVIKYGRYGKFLA
+612 RNMVIKYGRYGKFLA

-651 GGKVLIKKTKKGRVY
+651 GGKVLIKKTKKGRIY
-666 YGCEHHPECGFMSW
+666 YGCEHNGDGCDFMSW
-680 NKPTGEKCPRC
+680 NKPTGEKCPEC

-709 EKCGYVQEKPVE
+709 EKCGYMKEKPVE
-721 ETAEA
+721 EENEE

>member
-1 MANTATAEAKKT
+1 MAKTATAEKEAKKT
-13 SAKKPAAKKAAVKKN
+13 TKKKATVKKAA
-28 TKTGKK
+28 KTGKK

-60 SMGHIRDMPKS
+60 SMGHVRDMPKS
-71 QMGIDFENDFEPKY
+71 QMGIDFEHDFEPKY

-92 ELLSKLRKD
+92 ELLGKLRKD
-101 AKTADKVY
+101 AKAADKVY

-158 DIDMDLVDAQQ
+158 DIDMELVDAQQ
-169 ARRVLDRMV
+169 ARRVLDRVV
-178 GYTVS
+178 GYTIS

-203 LRLICDREEEIRDF
+203 LRLICDREGEIREF

-231 DEDKSFE
+231 ADGKGFE
-238 AKFYGKGNEKIEL
+238 AKFYGKGETKTEL
-251 ANEGETNAVLQGLED
+251 ANEAETNEVLDGLKGKDFAVTD
-266 KEFQVKEVKTGSR
+266 VKTGSR

-352 ETYGEDFVNPE
+352 ETYGDAFVNPE
-363 RIIYKSKGK
+363 RIVYKSKGK

-381 PTNVNR
+381 PTNVSR

-401 RLYRLIWE
+401 RLYKLIWE

-414 QMSSAQYDTLSV
+414 QMSPAVYDTLSV
-426 KLLAGEYSFRA
+426 KLSAGDYTFRA
-437 SGSHLRFAGFL
+437 SGSRLRFSGFL
-448 EVYNKGEEEDE
+448 EAYSKGEEEDE
-459 KVIPKLTEGDK
+459 KVIPKLTQGDI
-470 LQAEKLLPEQH
+470 LQAEQLLPEQH
-481 FTQPPARFTD
+481 FTQPPARYTD

-528 LFPTELGELVND
+528 LFPTELGEMVD
-540 IMRHYFPDI
+540 EIMKTYFPDI
-549 VDIDFTAHMEERLDD
+549 VDIDFTANMEKRLDD

-578 FYPGFKESVENAV
+578 FYPDFKKSVENAA
-591 EKLEKVEIK
+591 EKLEKIEIK
-600 DEESDVVCEKCG
+600 DEETDIVCEKCG
-612 RKMVIKYGRYGKFLA
+612 RNMVIKYGRYGKFLA

-651 GGKVLIKKTKKGRVY
+651 GGKVLIKKTKRGRIY
-666 YGCEHHPECGFMSW
+666 YGCEHHGDGCDFMSW
-680 NKPTGEKCPRC
+680 NKPTGEKCPEC

-709 EKCGYVQEKPVE
+709 EKCGYMKEKPAE
-721 ETAEA
+721 EENEE

>member
-1 MANTATAEAKKT
+1 MAKTATAEKEAKKT
-13 SAKKPAAKKAAVKKN
+13 TKKKATVKKAA
-28 TKTGKK
+28 KTGKK

-60 SMGHIRDMPKS
+60 SMGHVRDMPKS
-71 QMGIDFENDFEPKY
+71 QMGIDFEHDFEPKY

-92 ELLSKLRKD
+92 ELLGKLRKD
-101 AKTADKVY
+101 AKAADKVY

-137 SRITFNEITKT
+137 SRITFNEITKS

-169 ARRVLDRMV
+169 ARRVLDRVV
-178 GYTVS
+178 GYTIS

-203 LRLICDREEEIRDF
+203 LRLICDREGEIREF

-231 DEDKSFE
+231 ADGKVFE
-238 AKFYGKGNEKIEL
+238 AKFYGKGETKTEL
-251 ANEGETNAVLQGLED
+251 ANEAETNEVLDGLKGKDFAVTD
-266 KEFQVKEVKTGSR
+266 VKTGSR

-352 ETYGEDFVNPE
+352 ETYGDAFVNPE
-363 RIIYKSKGK
+363 RIVYKSKGK

-381 PTNVNR
+381 PTNVSR

-401 RLYRLIWE
+401 RLYKLIWE

-414 QMSSAQYDTLSV
+414 QMSPAVYDTLSV
-426 KLLAGEYSFRA
+426 KLSAGDYTFRA
-437 SGSHLRFAGFL
+437 SGSRLRFSGFL
-448 EVYNKGEEEDE
+448 EAYSKGEEEDE
-459 KVIPKLTEGDK
+459 KVIPKLTQGDI
-470 LQAEKLLPEQH
+470 LQAEQLLPEQH
-481 FTQPPARFTD
+481 FTQPPARYTD

-528 LFPTELGELVND
+528 LFPTELGEMVD
-540 IMRHYFPDI
+540 EIMKTYFPDI
-549 VDIDFTAHMEERLDD
+549 VDIDFTANMEKRLDD

-578 FYPGFKESVENAV
+578 FYPDFKKSVENAA
-591 EKLEKVEIK
+591 EKLEKIEIK
-600 DEESDVVCEKCG
+600 DEETDIVCEKCG
-612 RKMVIKYGRYGKFLA
+612 RNMVIKYGRYGKFLA

-651 GGKVLIKKTKKGRVY
+651 GGKVLIKKTKKGRIY
-666 YGCEHHPECGFMSW
+666 YGCEHNGDGCDFMSW
-680 NKPTGEKCPRC
+680 NKPTGEKCPEC

-709 EKCGYVQEKPVE
+709 EKCGYMKEKPTE
-721 ETAEA
+721 EENEE